1 MTSRSLFFK
10 YMKEN
15 TKQRIWSLALAL
27 LLCFFVFPVA
37 TALNISTIFRPENLN
52 SSGLPAE
59 LALAQAQQDF
69 TREMLRVYSMKGGA
83 LAFMLT
89 LAAVVLAA
97 SGFAYLHSKKTDFY
111 HSLPI
116 RREMLYAVT
125 CLNGFLYMAV
135 AYIGFLTIAAV
146 MIRVKGVPF
155 DWGSLYLASVEHL
168 CFFALVYMTAILAML
183 LTGNLVVGLL
193 GTGVLFSWG
202 PVICMTVSA
211 YFSEYFTTF
220 YGDDSFLLALSE
232 RTSPVAWYVEACM
245 SEHPGRMALWAML
258 AAAVLFL
265 LGMFLYRRRPSEAAG
280 HAMAFKV
287 TEPIIR
293 FLIVVPSSLLLG
305 AMFHSMMYEDGWTV
319 FGLVCGLLL
328 VSCIIEII
336 YHFDFK
342 SLFAHKRQLLVSAVF
357 VGVVFVIFRFDLFG
371 YDRYLPATEKLASGG
386 IYCDLLDPEA
396 TSQYHSTVE
405 YGEGWYGVSFDAMPS
420 STLAGQM
427 QISDDQGLELLHTI
441 AAQGVHDAAQ
451 ARDRFLRGGGRSYDL
466 EDGDESFQNVTIAWH
481 LRNGRTVYRSYL
493 VNVSGV
499 RTALEAVYD
508 LDAYKTAMYPVL
520 SLTADDVAGINYK
533 EEDECSHVKLS
544 GADVKAALTAGD
556 SAGSEKEAG
565 SSVTDAAGDDIGPGG
580 SADSMKAAL
589 LAAYQEE
596 LKALTSETRA
606 QEMPIAE
613 IQFKTNENQALIQ
626 KLRDEGGNYTLFNHY
641 YYYPIY
647 PSFTKTIALLRACGT
662 EVGGMVTP
670 EKTASITLSYQGV
683 AVSEEEMAPADTA
696 LGQHQ
701 RKYLSDD
708 RRAMLTVTDPEQIQE
723 ILAASASHSAVSLNP
738 LMETDSGMEIIV
750 DMKQSDAKYGVNV
763 DQLKSG
769 DAAAGV
775 DEDQLKD
782 GDAATGTNADAFE
795 DEADDD
801 LNAFDD
807 DAVPTYSEDADDD
820 AYDDDDMLD
829 DNDLYDPEEDE
840 EVEDGD
846 HGSFIRNFYYG
857 QIPQFVVDEFGLT
870 PEIMEKN
877 KA

>member
-27 LLCFFVFPVA
+27 LLCFFVFPVT
-37 TALNISTIFRPENLN
+37 TALNISTTFRPENLN

-69 TREMLRVYSMKGGA
+69 TREMLRIYSMKGGA

-89 LAAVVLAA
+89 MAAVVLAA
-97 SGFAYLHSKKTDFY
+97 SGFAYLHSKKKTDFY

-146 MIRVKGVPF
+146 MIRAKGVPF

-168 CFFALVYMTAILAML
+168 CFFALVYMTAIMAML

-202 PVICMTVSA
+202 PVICMTISA

-245 SEHPGRMALWAML
+245 SSQPGRMALGAL
-258 AAAVLFL
+258 IVAAVLFV
-265 LGMFLYRRRPSEAAG
+265 LGMLLYRRRPSEAAG
-280 HAMAFKV
+280 HAMAFPI

-328 VSCIIEII
+328 MSCIIEII
-336 YHFDFK
+336 YHFDFR

-357 VGVVFVIFRFDLFG
+357 VGVVFAIFRFDLFG

-405 YGEGWYGVSFDAMPS
+405 YTEGWYGVTFDAMPS

-441 AAQGVHDAAQ
+441 AAQGVHDAAE
-451 ARDRFLRGGGRSYDL
+451 ARDRFLRGHGRSY
-466 EDGDESFQNVTIAWH
+466 EVEEGDAAFHNVTIAWH
-481 LRNGRTVYRSYL
+481 LRNGRTVYRSYR

-499 RTALEAVYD
+499 RAALEAVYD

-533 EEDECSHVKLS
+533 EEDECSHVKLA
-544 GADVKAALTAGD
+544 GADT
-556 SAGSEKEAG
+556 
-565 SSVTDAAGDDIGPGG
+565 
-580 SADSMKAAL
+580 KAAL

-596 LKALTSETRA
+596 LKALSSKTRTC
-606 QEMPIAE
+606 EMPIAE

-647 PSFTKTIALLRACGT
+647 RSFTKTIALLRACGI
-662 EVGGMVTP
+662 EVGGVVTP

-683 AVSEEEMAPADTA
+683 AVSEDEMAAADTA
-696 LGQHQ
+696 LGQRQ

-708 RRAMLTVTDPEQIQE
+708 RRAMLTVTDPEQIRE
-723 ILAASASHSAVSLNP
+723 ILAASASHSVVSLNP
-738 LMETDSGMEIIV
+738 LMNTDDSMEICV
-750 DMKQSDAKYGVNV
+750 DMKRSDTKFAVNV
-763 DQLKSG
+763 GQLKSS
-769 DAAAGV
+769 
-775 DEDQLKD
+775 
-782 GDAATGTNADAFE
+782 DAATDTDADALE
-795 DEADDD
+795 TADDD
-801 LNAFDD
+801 DLDTFDD
-807 DAVPTYSEDADDD
+807 GAVPTFREDADDD
-820 AYDDDDMLD
+820 AFDDEDMFDDDDAY
-829 DNDLYDPEEDE
+829 DLEEDE
-840 EVEDGD
+840 EVEAED
-846 HGSFIRNFYYG
+846 HGSFVRNFYYG
-857 QIPQFVVDEFGLT
+857 QIPQFVIDEFGLT
-870 PEIMEKN
+870 PDIMEKN
-877 KA
+877 KV

>member
-15 TKQRIWSLALAL
+15 TKQRIWNLALVL
-27 LLCFFVFPVA
+27 LLCFFAFPVT
-37 TALNISTIFRPENLN
+37 TALWSSTAFRPENLN
-52 SSGLPAE
+52 SSLPAD
-59 LALAQAQQDF
+59 LARTQAQRDF
-69 TREMLRVYSMKGGA
+69 TRDMLRMYSMKGGA

-89 LAAVVLAA
+89 IAAVVLAA
-97 SGFAYLHSKKTDFY
+97 SGFAYLHSKKKTDFY

-135 AYIGFLTIAAV
+135 AYLGFLTIAAV

-168 CFFALVYMTAILAML
+168 CFFALVYMTAILSML

-202 PVICMTVSA
+202 PVICMTISA

-232 RTSPVAWYVEACM
+232 RTSPVAWYVKACM
-245 SEHPGRMALWAML
+245 SSQPGRMALWAML

-265 LGMFLYRRRPSEAAG
+265 LGMLLYRRRPSEAAG
-280 HAMAFKV
+280 HAMAFPI

-293 FLIVVPSSLLLG
+293 FLIAVPSSLLLG

-357 VGVVFVIFRFDLFG
+357 VGVVFAIFRFDLFG

-386 IYCDLLDPEA
+386 IYCDLLDPDA

-405 YGEGWYGVSFDAMPS
+405 YTEGWYGVTFDAMPS
-420 STLAGQM
+420 STLADEM
-427 QISDDQGLELLHTI
+427 QISDDQELELLHTI

-451 ARDRFLRGGGRSYDL
+451 ARDRFLRGHGRSYDL
-466 EDGDESFQNVTIAWH
+466 EEGDEAFHNVTIAWH
-481 LRNGRTVYRSYL
+481 LRNGRTVYRSYR

-499 RTALEAVYD
+499 RAALESVYD

-520 SLTADDVAGINYK
+520 SLSADDVAGINYK

-544 GADVKAALTAGD
+544 GADVKAAL
-556 SAGSEKEAG
+556 
-565 SSVTDAAGDDIGPGG
+565 
-580 SADSMKAAL
+580 

-606 QEMPIAE
+606 HEMPIAE
-613 IQFKTNENQALIQ
+613 IQFKTNEQQALIQ

-647 PSFTKTIALLRACGT
+647 PSFTKTIALLRACGV
-662 EVGGMVTP
+662 EVGGTVTP

-683 AVSEEEMAPADTA
+683 AVSEEEMAPADTE
-696 LGQHQ
+696 LGQRQ

-708 RRAMLTVTDPEQIQE
+708 SRAMLTVTDPEQIRE
-723 ILAASASHSAVSLNP
+723 ILAASASHSVVSQNP
-738 LMETDSGMEIIV
+738 LMNTDDGMEICV
-750 DMKQSDAKYGVNV
+750 DMKRSDTKFAVNV
-763 DQLKSG
+763 GQLKSS
-769 DAAAGV
+769 DV
-775 DEDQLKD
+775 
-782 GDAATGTNADAFE
+782 ATDTDADALE
-795 DEADDD
+795 TADDD
-801 LNAFDD
+801 DLDTLDD
-807 DAVPTYSEDADDD
+807 GAVPMFSEDADDD
-820 AYDDDDMLD
+820 AFDDEDMLD
-829 DNDLYDPEEDE
+829 DDDAYDLEEDE
-840 EVEDGD
+840 EVEAED
-846 HGSFIRNFYYG
+846 HGSFVRNFYYG
-857 QIPQFVVDEFGLT
+857 QIPQFVIDEFGLT
-870 PEIMEKN
+870 PDIMEKN
-877 KA
+877 KV

>member
-15 TKQRIWSLALAL
+15 TKQRIWNLALVL
-27 LLCFFVFPVA
+27 LLCFFAFPVT
-37 TALNISTIFRPENLN
+37 TALWSSTAFRPENLN
-52 SSGLPAE
+52 SSLPAD
-59 LALAQAQQDF
+59 LALAQAQRDF
-69 TREMLRVYSMKGGA
+69 TRDMLRMYSMKGGA

-89 LAAVVLAA
+89 IAAVVLAA
-97 SGFAYLHSKKTDFY
+97 SGFAYLHSKKKTDFY

-135 AYIGFLTIAAV
+135 AYLGFLTIAAV

-168 CFFALVYMTAILAML
+168 CFFALVYMTAILSML

-202 PVICMTVSA
+202 PVICMTISA

-232 RTSPVAWYVEACM
+232 RTSPVAWYVKACM
-245 SEHPGRMALWAML
+245 SSQPGRMALWAIL

-265 LGMFLYRRRPSEAAG
+265 LGMLLYRRRPSEAAG
-280 HAMAFKV
+280 HAMAFPI

-293 FLIVVPSSLLLG
+293 FLIAVPSSLLLG

-357 VGVVFVIFRFDLFG
+357 VGVVFAIFRFDLFG

-386 IYCDLLDPEA
+386 IYCDLLDPDA

-405 YGEGWYGVSFDAMPS
+405 YTEGWYGVTFDAMPS
-420 STLAGQM
+420 STLADEM

-466 EDGDESFQNVTIAWH
+466 EEGDEAFRNVTIAWH
-481 LRNGRTVYRSYL
+481 LRNGRTVYRSYR

-499 RTALEAVYD
+499 RAALESVYD

-520 SLTADDVAGINYK
+520 SLSADDVAGINYK
-533 EEDECSHVKLS
+533 EEDECSHVKLA
-544 GADVKAALTAGD
+544 GADV
-556 SAGSEKEAG
+556 
-565 SSVTDAAGDDIGPGG
+565 
-580 SADSMKAAL
+580 KAAL

-606 QEMPIAE
+606 HEMPIAE
-613 IQFKTNENQALIQ
+613 IQFKTNEQQALIQ
-626 KLRDEGGNYTLFNHY
+626 KLRDEGGNYTLFNYY

-647 PSFTKTIALLRACGT
+647 PSFTKTIALLRACGV

-683 AVSEEEMAPADTA
+683 AVSEEEMAPADTE
-696 LGQHQ
+696 LGQRQ

-708 RRAMLTVTDPEQIQE
+708 SRAMLTVTDPEQIRE
-723 ILAASASHSAVSLNP
+723 ILAASASHSVVSLNP
-738 LMETDSGMEIIV
+738 LTETDCGMEIVV
-750 DMKQSDAKYGVNV
+750 DMKRSDTKFTVNV
-763 DQLKSG
+763 GQLRSS
-769 DAAAGV
+769 DV
-775 DEDQLKD
+775 
-782 GDAATGTNADAFE
+782 ATGTDVDAFE
-795 DEADDD
+795 TADDGD
-801 LNAFDD
+801 LDTFDD
-807 DAVPTYSEDADDD
+807 ED
-820 AYDDDDMLD
+820 AYDL
-829 DNDLYDPEEDE
+829 EEDE
-840 EVEDGD
+840 EVEEEDR
-846 HGSFIRNFYYG
+846 GSFVRNFYYG
-857 QIPQFVVDEFGLT
+857 QIPQFVIDEFGLT
-870 PEIMEKN
+870 PDIMEKN
-877 KA
+877 KV

>member
-15 TKQRIWSLALAL
+15 TKQRIWNLALVL
-27 LLCFFVFPVA
+27 LLCFFAFPVT
-37 TALNISTIFRPENLN
+37 TALWSSTAFRPENLN
-52 SSGLPAE
+52 SSLPAD
-59 LALAQAQQDF
+59 LARTQAQRDF
-69 TREMLRVYSMKGGA
+69 TRDMLRMYSMKGGA

-89 LAAVVLAA
+89 IAAVVLAA
-97 SGFAYLHSKKTDFY
+97 SGFAYLHSKKKTDFY

-135 AYIGFLTIAAV
+135 AYLGFLTIAAV

-168 CFFALVYMTAILAML
+168 CFFALVYMTAILSML

-202 PVICMTVSA
+202 PVICMTISA

-220 YGDDSFLLALSE
+220 SGDDSFLLALSE
-232 RTSPVAWYVEACM
+232 RTSPVAWYVKACM
-245 SEHPGRMALWAML
+245 SSQPGRMALWAML

-265 LGMFLYRRRPSEAAG
+265 LGMLLYRRRPSEAAG
-280 HAMAFKV
+280 HAMAFPI

-293 FLIVVPSSLLLG
+293 FLIAVPSSLLLG

-357 VGVVFVIFRFDLFG
+357 VGVVFAIFRFDLFG

-386 IYCDLLDPEA
+386 IYCDLLDPDA

-405 YGEGWYGVSFDAMPS
+405 YTEGWYGVTFDAMPS
-420 STLAGQM
+420 STLADEM
-427 QISDDQGLELLHTI
+427 QISDDQELELLHTI

-451 ARDRFLRGGGRSYDL
+451 ARDRFLRGHGRSYDL
-466 EDGDESFQNVTIAWH
+466 EEGDEAFHNVTIAWH
-481 LRNGRTVYRSYL
+481 LRNGRTVYRSYR

-499 RTALEAVYD
+499 RAALESVYD

-520 SLTADDVAGINYK
+520 SLSADDVAGINYK
-533 EEDECSHVKLS
+533 EEDECSHVKLA
-544 GADVKAALTAGD
+544 GADV
-556 SAGSEKEAG
+556 
-565 SSVTDAAGDDIGPGG
+565 
-580 SADSMKAAL
+580 KAAL

-606 QEMPIAE
+606 HEMPIAE
-613 IQFKTNENQALIQ
+613 IQFKTNEQQALIQ

-647 PSFTKTIALLRACGT
+647 PSFTKTIALLRACGV
-662 EVGGMVTP
+662 EVGGTVTP

-683 AVSEEEMAPADTA
+683 AVSEEEMAPADTE
-696 LGQHQ
+696 LGQRQ

-708 RRAMLTVTDPEQIQE
+708 SRAMLTVTDPEQIRE
-723 ILAASASHSAVSLNP
+723 ILAASASHSVVSQNP
-738 LMETDSGMEIIV
+738 LMNTDDGMEICV
-750 DMKQSDAKYGVNV
+750 DMKRSDTKFAVNV
-763 DQLKSG
+763 GQLKSS
-769 DAAAGV
+769 DV
-775 DEDQLKD
+775 
-782 GDAATGTNADAFE
+782 ATDTDADALE
-795 DEADDD
+795 TADDD
-801 LNAFDD
+801 DLDTLDD
-807 DAVPTYSEDADDD
+807 GAVPMFSEDADDD
-820 AYDDDDMLD
+820 AFDDEDMLD
-829 DNDLYDPEEDE
+829 DDDAYDLEEDE
-840 EVEDGD
+840 EVEAED
-846 HGSFIRNFYYG
+846 HGSFVRNFYYG
-857 QIPQFVVDEFGLT
+857 QIPQFVIDEFGLT
-870 PEIMEKN
+870 PDIMEKN
-877 KA
+877 KV

>member
-15 TKQRIWSLALAL
+15 TKQRIWNLALVL
-27 LLCFFVFPVA
+27 LLCFFAFPVT
-37 TALNISTIFRPENLN
+37 TALWSSTAFRPENLN
-52 SSGLPAE
+52 SSLPAD
-59 LALAQAQQDF
+59 LARTQAQRDF
-69 TREMLRVYSMKGGA
+69 TRDMLRMYSMKGGA

-89 LAAVVLAA
+89 IAAVVLAA
-97 SGFAYLHSKKTDFY
+97 SGFAYLHSKKKTDFY

-135 AYIGFLTIAAV
+135 AYLGFLTIAAV

-168 CFFALVYMTAILAML
+168 CFFALVYMTAILSML

-202 PVICMTVSA
+202 PVICMTISA

-232 RTSPVAWYVEACM
+232 RTSPVAWYVKACM
-245 SEHPGRMALWAML
+245 SSQPGRMALWAML

-265 LGMFLYRRRPSEAAG
+265 LGMLLYRRRPSEAAG
-280 HAMAFKV
+280 HAMAFPI

-293 FLIVVPSSLLLG
+293 FLIAVPSSLLLG

-357 VGVVFVIFRFDLFG
+357 VGVVFAIFRFDLFG

-386 IYCDLLDPEA
+386 IYSDLLDPDA

-405 YGEGWYGVSFDAMPS
+405 YTEGWYGVTFDAMPS
-420 STLAGQM
+420 STLADEM
-427 QISDDQGLELLHTI
+427 QISDDQELELLHTI

-451 ARDRFLRGGGRSYDL
+451 ARDRFLRGHGRSYDL
-466 EDGDESFQNVTIAWH
+466 EEGDEAFHNVTIAWH
-481 LRNGRTVYRSYL
+481 LRNGRTVYRSYR

-499 RTALEAVYD
+499 RAALESVYD

-520 SLTADDVAGINYK
+520 SLSADDVAGINYK
-533 EEDECSHVKLS
+533 EEDECSHVKLA
-544 GADVKAALTAGD
+544 GADV
-556 SAGSEKEAG
+556 
-565 SSVTDAAGDDIGPGG
+565 
-580 SADSMKAAL
+580 KAAL

-606 QEMPIAE
+606 HEMPIAE
-613 IQFKTNENQALIQ
+613 IQFKTNEQQAFIQ

-647 PSFTKTIALLRACGT
+647 PSFTKTIALLRACGV
-662 EVGGMVTP
+662 EVGGTVTP

-683 AVSEEEMAPADTA
+683 AVSEEEMAPADTE
-696 LGQHQ
+696 LGQRQ

-708 RRAMLTVTDPEQIQE
+708 SRAMLTVTDPEQIRE
-723 ILAASASHSAVSLNP
+723 ILAASASHSVVSQNP
-738 LMETDSGMEIIV
+738 LMNTDDGMEICV
-750 DMKQSDAKYGVNV
+750 DMKRSDTKFAVNV
-763 DQLKSG
+763 GQLKSS
-769 DAAAGV
+769 DV
-775 DEDQLKD
+775 
-782 GDAATGTNADAFE
+782 ATDTDADALE
-795 DEADDD
+795 TADDD
-801 LNAFDD
+801 DLDTLDD
-807 DAVPTYSEDADDD
+807 GAVPMFSEDADDD
-820 AYDDDDMLD
+820 AFDDEDMLD
-829 DNDLYDPEEDE
+829 DDDAYDLEEDE
-840 EVEDGD
+840 EVEAED
-846 HGSFIRNFYYG
+846 HGSFVRNFYYG
-857 QIPQFVVDEFGLT
+857 QIPQFVIDEFGLT
-870 PEIMEKN
+870 PDIMEKN
-877 KA
+877 KV

>member
-15 TKQRIWSLALAL
+15 TKQRIWNLALVL
-27 LLCFFVFPVA
+27 LLCFFTFPVT
-37 TALNISTIFRPENLN
+37 TALWSSTAFRPENLN
-52 SSGLPAE
+52 SSLPAD
-59 LALAQAQQDF
+59 LALAQAQRDF
-69 TREMLRVYSMKGGA
+69 TRDMLRMYSMKGGA

-89 LAAVVLAA
+89 IAAVVLAA
-97 SGFAYLHSKKTDFY
+97 SGFAYLHSKKKTDFY

-125 CLNGFLYMAV
+125 CLNGFLYMTV
-135 AYIGFLTIAAV
+135 AYLGFLTIAAV

-168 CFFALVYMTAILAML
+168 CFFALVYMTAILSML

-202 PVICMTVSA
+202 PVICMTISA
-211 YFSEYFTTF
+211 YFLEYFTTF

-232 RTSPVAWYVEACM
+232 RTSPVAWYVKACM
-245 SEHPGRMALWAML
+245 SSQPGRMALWAML

-265 LGMFLYRRRPSEAAG
+265 LGMLLYRRRPSEAAG
-280 HAMAFKV
+280 HAMAFPI

-293 FLIVVPSSLLLG
+293 FLIAVPSSLLLG
-305 AMFHSMMYEDGWTV
+305 AMFHLVMCEDGWTV

-357 VGVVFVIFRFDLFG
+357 VGVVFAIFRFDLFG

-386 IYCDLLDPEA
+386 IYCDLLDPDA

-405 YGEGWYGVSFDAMPS
+405 YTEGWYGVNFDAMPS
-420 STLAGQM
+420 STLADQM

-441 AAQGVHDAAQ
+441 AAQGVHDAVQ
-451 ARDRFLRGGGRSYDL
+451 ARDRFLRGGGRSYDVE
-466 EDGDESFQNVTIAWH
+466 EDDAAFHNVTIAWH
-481 LRNGRTVYRSYL
+481 LRNGRTVYRSYR

-499 RTALEAVYD
+499 RAALEAVYD

-544 GADVKAALTAGD
+544 GADMAGD
-556 SAGSEKEAG
+556 STGLEKKAG
-565 SSVTDAAGDDIGPGG
+565 SSATDAADDSIGLSGG
-580 SADSMKAAL
+580 ADSMKAAL

-596 LKALTSETRA
+596 LQALTSETRA
-606 QEMPIAE
+606 REMPIAE

-647 PSFTKTIALLRACGT
+647 PSFTKTIALLRACGI

-683 AVSEEEMAPADTA
+683 SVSEEEMAPADTE
-696 LGQHQ
+696 LGQRQ

-708 RRAMLTVTDPEQIQE
+708 RRAMLTVTDPEQIRE
-723 ILAASASHSAVSLNP
+723 ILAASASRSIVSLNP
-738 LMETDSGMEIIV
+738 LMNTDDGMEICV
-750 DMKQSDAKYGVNV
+750 DMKRSDTKFAVNV
-763 DQLKSG
+763 GQLKSS
-769 DAAAGV
+769 
-775 DEDQLKD
+775 
-782 GDAATGTNADAFE
+782 DAATDTDADALE
-795 DEADDD
+795 TADDD
-801 LNAFDD
+801 DLDTFDDGAVSTYSDDDQDDDAFDD
-807 DAVPTYSEDADDD
+807 DMF
-820 AYDDDDMLD
+820 DDDD
-829 DNDLYDPEEDE
+829 LYDSEEDE
-840 EVEDGD
+840 EIEAEDR
-846 HGSFIRNFYYG
+846 GSFSRNFYYG
-857 QIPQFVVDEFGLT
+857 QIPQFVIDEFGLT
-870 PEIMEKN
+870 PDIMEKN
-877 KA
+877 KV

>member
-15 TKQRIWSLALAL
+15 TKQRIWNLALVL
-27 LLCFFVFPVA
+27 LLCFFAFPVM
-37 TALNISTIFRPENLN
+37 TALWSSTAFRPENLN
-52 SSGLPAE
+52 SSLPAD
-59 LALAQAQQDF
+59 LALAQAQRDF
-69 TREMLRVYSMKGGA
+69 TRDMLRMYSMKGGA

-89 LAAVVLAA
+89 IAAVVLAA
-97 SGFAYLHSKKTDFY
+97 SGFAYLHSKKKTDFY

-135 AYIGFLTIAAV
+135 AYLGFLTIAAV

-202 PVICMTVSA
+202 PVICMTISA

-245 SEHPGRMALWAML
+245 TDRPGRMALGAL
-258 AAAVLFL
+258 LVAAVLFV
-265 LGMFLYRRRPSEAAG
+265 LGMLLYRRRPSEAAG
-280 HAMAFKV
+280 HAMAFEV
-287 TEPIIR
+287 TEPVIR
-293 FLIVVPSSLLLG
+293 FLIAVPSSLLLG

-319 FGLVCGLLL
+319 FGLICGLLL

-342 SLFAHKRQLLVSAVF
+342 SLFAHTRQLLVSAVF
-357 VGVVFVIFRFDLFG
+357 VGVVFAVFRFDLFG
-371 YDRYLPATEKLASGG
+371 YDRYLPATEKLVSGG

-396 TSQYHSTVE
+396 TSQYHATAD
-405 YGEGWYGVSFDAMPS
+405 YTEGWYGVTFAAAPS
-420 STLAGQM
+420 SALADAM

-451 ARDRFLRGGGRSYDL
+451 ARDRFLRGGGRSYDV
-466 EDGDESFQNVTIAWH
+466 EAGDEAFHNVTIAWH
-481 LRNGRTVYRSYL
+481 LQNGRTVYRSYL

-499 RTALEAVYD
+499 KTALEAVYD

-533 EEDECSHVKLS
+533 EENECSHVKLS
-544 GADVKAALTAGD
+544 GAD
-556 SAGSEKEAG
+556 
-565 SSVTDAAGDDIGPGG
+565 
-580 SADSMKAAL
+580 MKAAL
-589 LAAYQEE
+589 LTAYQEE
-596 LKALTSETRA
+596 LKALTSETREH
-606 QEMPIAE
+606 EMPIAQ

-647 PSFTKTIALLRACGT
+647 PSFTKTIALLQACGI

-670 EKTASITLSYQGV
+670 EKAATITLSYQGV
-683 AVSEEEMAPADTA
+683 AVSEDEMAPADTA
-696 LGQHQ
+696 LGQRQ
-701 RKYLSDD
+701 RKYLSAD
-708 RRAMLTVTDPEQIQE
+708 RRAMLTVTDPAQIQE
-723 ILAASASHSAVSLNP
+723 ILAASASHSVVSLNP
-738 LMETDSGMEIIV
+738 LMESDCGMEIIV
-750 DMKQSDAKYGVNV
+750 DLKKSDVKHGVNV
-763 DQLKSG
+763 DQLMDS
-769 DAAAGV
+769 A
-775 DEDQLKD
+775 
-782 GDAATGTNADAFE
+782 AATGMEAEAWE
-795 DEADDD
+795 DADDED
-801 LNAFDD
+801 LTAYDDGVVPTYSDDDDAFDD
-807 DAVPTYSEDADDD
+807 DDV
-820 AYDDDDMLD
+820 YDL
-829 DNDLYDPEEDE
+829 EEDDE
-840 EVEDGD
+840 EIDD
-846 HGSFIRNFYYG
+846 HGSFLRNFYYG

-870 PEIMEKN
+870 PDIMEKN

>member
-15 TKQRIWSLALAL
+15 TKQRIWNLALVL
-27 LLCFFVFPVA
+27 LLCFFAFPVT
-37 TALNISTIFRPENLN
+37 TALWSSTAFRPENLN
-52 SSGLPAE
+52 SSLPAD
-59 LALAQAQQDF
+59 LARTQAQRDF
-69 TREMLRVYSMKGGA
+69 TRDMLRMYSMKGGA

-89 LAAVVLAA
+89 IAAVVLAA
-97 SGFAYLHSKKTDFY
+97 SGFAYLHSKKKTDFY

-135 AYIGFLTIAAV
+135 AYLGFLTIAAV

-168 CFFALVYMTAILAML
+168 CFFALVYMTAILSML

-202 PVICMTVSA
+202 PVICMTISA

-232 RTSPVAWYVEACM
+232 RTSPVAWYVKACM
-245 SEHPGRMALWAML
+245 SSQPGRMALWAML

-265 LGMFLYRRRPSEAAG
+265 LGMLLYRRRPSEAAG
-280 HAMAFKV
+280 HAMAFPI

-293 FLIVVPSSLLLG
+293 FLIAVPSSLLLG

-357 VGVVFVIFRFDLFG
+357 VGVVFAIFRFDLFG

-386 IYCDLLDPEA
+386 IYSDLLDPDA

-405 YGEGWYGVSFDAMPS
+405 YTEGWYGVTFDAMPS
-420 STLAGQM
+420 STLADEM

-451 ARDRFLRGGGRSYDL
+451 ARDRFLRGGGRSNDV
-466 EDGDESFQNVTIAWH
+466 EEGDEAFRNVTIAWH
-481 LRNGRTVYRSYL
+481 LRNGRTVYRSYR

-499 RTALEAVYD
+499 RAALESVYD

-520 SLTADDVAGINYK
+520 SLSADDVAGINYK
-533 EEDECSHVKLS
+533 EEDECSHVKLA
-544 GADVKAALTAGD
+544 GADV
-556 SAGSEKEAG
+556 
-565 SSVTDAAGDDIGPGG
+565 
-580 SADSMKAAL
+580 KAAL

-606 QEMPIAE
+606 HEMPIAE
-613 IQFKTNENQALIQ
+613 IQFKTNEQQALIQ

-647 PSFTKTIALLRACGT
+647 PSFTKTIALLRACGV

-683 AVSEEEMAPADTA
+683 AVSEEEMAPADTE
-696 LGQHQ
+696 LGQRQ

-708 RRAMLTVTDPEQIQE
+708 SRAMLTVTDPEQIRE
-723 ILAASASHSAVSLNP
+723 ILAASASHSVVSLNP
-738 LMETDSGMEIIV
+738 LTETDCGMEIVV
-750 DMKQSDAKYGVNV
+750 DMKRSDTKFTVNV
-763 DQLKSG
+763 NQLRSS
-769 DAAAGV
+769 
-775 DEDQLKD
+775 
-782 GDAATGTNADAFE
+782 DAATGTDADQLRSSDAATDTDADAFE
-795 DEADDD
+795 TADDD
-801 LNAFDD
+801 DLDTLDD
-807 DAVPTYSEDADDD
+807 ED
-820 AYDDDDMLD
+820 AYDL
-829 DNDLYDPEEDE
+829 EEDE
-840 EVEDGD
+840 EVEEEDR
-846 HGSFIRNFYYG
+846 GSFVRNFYYG
-857 QIPQFVVDEFGLT
+857 QIPQFVIDEFGLT
-870 PEIMEKN
+870 PDIMEKN
-877 KA
+877 KV

>member
-15 TKQRIWSLALAL
+15 TKQRIWNLALVL
-27 LLCFFVFPVA
+27 LLCFFAFPVT
-37 TALNISTIFRPENLN
+37 TALWSSTAFRPENLN
-52 SSGLPAE
+52 SSLPAD
-59 LALAQAQQDF
+59 LARTQAQRDF
-69 TREMLRVYSMKGGA
+69 TRDMLRIYSMKGGA

-89 LAAVVLAA
+89 IAAVVLAA
-97 SGFAYLHSKKTDFY
+97 SGFAYLHSKKKTDFY

-135 AYIGFLTIAAV
+135 AYLGFLTIAAV

-168 CFFALVYMTAILAML
+168 CFFALVYMTAILSML

-202 PVICMTVSA
+202 PVICMTISA

-232 RTSPVAWYVEACM
+232 RTSPVAWYVKACM
-245 SEHPGRMALWAML
+245 SSQPGRMALWAML

-265 LGMFLYRRRPSEAAG
+265 LGMLLYRRRPSEAAG
-280 HAMAFKV
+280 HAMAFPI

-293 FLIVVPSSLLLG
+293 FLIAVPSSLLLG

-357 VGVVFVIFRFDLFG
+357 VGVVFAIFRFDLFG

-386 IYCDLLDPEA
+386 IYCDLLDPDA

-405 YGEGWYGVSFDAMPS
+405 YTEGWYGVTFDAMPS
-420 STLAGQM
+420 STLADEM

-441 AAQGVHDAAQ
+441 AAQGVHDAAED
-451 ARDRFLRGGGRSYDL
+451 RDRFLRGHGRSYDV
-466 EDGDESFQNVTIAWH
+466 EEGDEAFHNVTIAWH
-481 LRNGRTVYRSYL
+481 LRNGRTVYRSYR

-499 RTALEAVYD
+499 KTALEAVYD

-544 GADVKAALTAGD
+544 GADT
-556 SAGSEKEAG
+556 
-565 SSVTDAAGDDIGPGG
+565 
-580 SADSMKAAL
+580 KAAL

-606 QEMPIAE
+606 HEMPIAE
-613 IQFKTNENQALIQ
+613 IQFKTNEQQVLIQ

-647 PSFTKTIALLRACGT
+647 PSFTKTIAILRACGV
-662 EVGGMVTP
+662 EVGGTVTP

-683 AVSEEEMAPADTA
+683 SVSEDEMAPADTE
-696 LGQHQ
+696 LGQRQ

-708 RRAMLTVTDPEQIQE
+708 SRAMLTVTDPEQIRE
-723 ILAASASHSAVSLNP
+723 ILAASTSHSIVSLNP
-738 LMETDSGMEIIV
+738 LMNTDDGMEICV
-750 DMKQSDAKYGVNV
+750 DMKRSDTKFTVNV
-763 DQLKSG
+763 GQLRIS
-769 DAAAGV
+769 DV
-775 DEDQLKD
+775 
-782 GDAATGTNADAFE
+782 ATGTDADAFE
-795 DEADDD
+795 TADDGD
-801 LNAFDD
+801 LDTFDD
-807 DAVPTYSEDADDD
+807 ED
-820 AYDDDDMLD
+820 AYDL
-829 DNDLYDPEEDE
+829 EEDE
-840 EVEDGD
+840 EVEEEDR
-846 HGSFIRNFYYG
+846 GSFVRNFYYG
-857 QIPQFVVDEFGLT
+857 QIPQFVIDEFGLT
-870 PEIMEKN
+870 PDIMEKN
-877 KA
+877 KV

>member
-1 MTSRSLFFK
+1 MTSKSLFFK

-97 SGFAYLHSKKTDFY
+97 SGFAYLHSKKKTDFY

-146 MIRVKGVPF
+146 MIRAKGVPF

-168 CFFALVYMTAILAML
+168 CFFALVYMTAIMAML

-202 PVICMTVSA
+202 PVICMTISA

-245 SEHPGRMALWAML
+245 SSQPGRMALGALIM
-258 AAAVLFL
+258 AAVLFV
-265 LGMFLYRRRPSEAAG
+265 LGMLLYRRRPSEAAG
-280 HAMAFKV
+280 HAMAFPI

-336 YHFDFK
+336 YHFDFR

-357 VGVVFVIFRFDLFG
+357 VGVVFAIFRFDLFG

-405 YGEGWYGVSFDAMPS
+405 YTEGWYGVTFDAMPS

-441 AAQGVHDAAQ
+441 AAQGVHDAAE
-451 ARDRFLRGGGRSYDL
+451 ARDRFLRGHGRYY
-466 EDGDESFQNVTIAWH
+466 EVEEGDTAFHNVTIAWH

-493 VNVSGV
+493 VNVSDV

-533 EEDECSHVKLS
+533 EEDECSHVKLA
-544 GADVKAALTAGD
+544 GADT
-556 SAGSEKEAG
+556 
-565 SSVTDAAGDDIGPGG
+565 
-580 SADSMKAAL
+580 KAAL

-596 LKALTSETRA
+596 LKALSSETRTR
-606 QEMPIAE
+606 EMPIAE

-647 PSFTKTIALLRACGT
+647 PSFTKTIALLRACGI

-696 LGQHQ
+696 LGQRQ

-723 ILAASASHSAVSLNP
+723 ILAASTSCSVTSLNP
-738 LMETDSGMEIIV
+738 LMETDGGMGIDV
-750 DMKQSDAKYGVNV
+750 DMKQSDTKFGVNV
-763 DQLKSG
+763 DQLKSS
-769 DAAAGV
+769 DVAAGTEV
-775 DEDQLKD
+775 
-782 GDAATGTNADAFE
+782 DAFE
-795 DEADDD
+795 DAADDD

-807 DAVPTYSEDADDD
+807 GAMPTFGDDDADDD
-820 AYDDDDMLD
+820 AFDDDDMFGD
-829 DNDLYDPEEDE
+829 DDLYDSEEDE
-840 EVEDGD
+840 EIEDDD
-846 HGSFIRNFYYG
+846 HGSFSRRFYYG

-877 KA
+877 KS

>member
-10 YMKEN
+10 YMREN
-15 TKQRIWSLALAL
+15 TKQRIWSVALTML
-27 LLCFFVFPVA
+27 ICFFAFPVT
-37 TALNISTIFRPENLN
+37 TALGISMAFRPENLN
-52 SSGLPAE
+52 SSLPAD
-59 LALAQAQQDF
+59 LALAQAQRDF
-69 TREMLRVYSMKGGA
+69 TRDMLRMYSMKGGA

-89 LAAVVLAA
+89 IAAVVLAV
-97 SGFAYLHSKKTDFY
+97 SGFAYLHSKKKTDFY

-116 RREMLYAVT
+116 RREMLYAAT

-135 AYIGFLTIAAV
+135 TYLGFLTIAAV
-146 MIRVKGVPF
+146 MIRVKGVAF

-168 CFFALVYMTAILAML
+168 CFFALVYMTTILSML

-202 PVICMTVSA
+202 PVICMTISA
-211 YFSEYFTTF
+211 YFSEYFSTS

-232 RTSPVAWYVEACM
+232 RTSPVAWYVKACM
-245 SEHPGRMALWAML
+245 TEHPGRMALGAL
-258 AAAVLFL
+258 IVAAVLFV
-265 LGMFLYRRRPSEAAG
+265 LGMLLYRRRPSEAAG
-280 HAMAFKV
+280 HAMAFPV

-305 AMFHSMMYEDGWTV
+305 EMFHSMMYEDGWTV

-336 YHFDFK
+336 YHFDFR

-357 VGVVFVIFRFDLFG
+357 VGLVFAVFRFDLFG

-386 IYCDLLDPEA
+386 IYCDLLDPDA

-405 YGEGWYGVSFDAMPS
+405 YTEGWYGVNFDAMPS
-420 STLAGQM
+420 STLADEM

-451 ARDRFLRGGGRSYDL
+451 ARDRFLQGGARSYEGE
-466 EDGDESFQNVTIAWH
+466 EDDAAFRNVTIAWH
-481 LRNGRTVYRSYL
+481 LRNGRTVYRRYR

-499 RTALEAVYD
+499 RAALEAVYD

-544 GADVKAALTAGD
+544 GADVKATIAAGT
-556 SAGSEKEAG
+556 STGLEKKDG
-565 SSVTDAAGDDIGPGG
+565 SSVTDAADDSIGLSG

-589 LAAYQEE
+589 LAAYQAE

-606 QEMPIAE
+606 HEMPIAE

-647 PSFTKTIALLRACGT
+647 PSFTKTIALLRACGV

-683 AVSEEEMAPADTA
+683 AMSEEEMAPADTE
-696 LGQHQ
+696 LGQRQ

-708 RRAMLTVTDPEQIQE
+708 RRAMLTVTDPEQIRE
-723 ILAASASHSAVSLNP
+723 ILAASASRSIVSLNP
-738 LMETDSGMEIIV
+738 LMNTDDGMEICV
-750 DMKQSDAKYGVNV
+750 DMKRSDTKFAVNV
-763 DQLKSG
+763 GQLKSS
-769 DAAAGV
+769 
-775 DEDQLKD
+775 
-782 GDAATGTNADAFE
+782 DAATGTDADQLKSSDAATGADAEAFE
-795 DEADDD
+795 AADDD
-801 LNAFDD
+801 DPDTFDDAAVPTVNSDADDNAFDD
-807 DAVPTYSEDADDD
+807 D
-820 AYDDDDMLD
+820 
-829 DNDLYDPEEDE
+829 DLYDLEEDE
-840 EVEDGD
+840 EVEADD
-846 HGSFIRNFYYG
+846 HGSFSRNFYYG
-857 QIPQFVVDEFGLT
+857 QIPQFVIDEFGLT
-870 PEIMEKN
+870 PDIMEKN
-877 KA
+877 KV

>member
-15 TKQRIWSLALAL
+15 TKQRIWNLALVL
-27 LLCFFVFPVA
+27 LLCFFTFPVT
-37 TALNISTIFRPENLN
+37 TALWSSTAFRPENLN
-52 SSGLPAE
+52 SSLPAD
-59 LALAQAQQDF
+59 LALAQAQRDF
-69 TREMLRVYSMKGGA
+69 TRDMLRMYSMKGGA

-89 LAAVVLAA
+89 IAAVVLAA
-97 SGFAYLHSKKTDFY
+97 SGFAYLHSKKKTDFY

-168 CFFALVYMTAILAML
+168 CFFALVYMTAILSML

-202 PVICMTVSA
+202 PVICMTISA
-211 YFSEYFTTF
+211 YFLEYFTTF

-232 RTSPVAWYVEACM
+232 RTSPVAWYVKACM
-245 SEHPGRMALWAML
+245 SSQPGRMALWAML

-265 LGMFLYRRRPSEAAG
+265 LGMLLYRRRPSEAAG
-280 HAMAFKV
+280 HAMAFPI

-293 FLIVVPSSLLLG
+293 FLIAVPSSLLLG
-305 AMFHSMMYEDGWTV
+305 AMFHLVMCEDGWTV

-357 VGVVFVIFRFDLFG
+357 VGVVFAIFRFDLFG

-386 IYCDLLDPEA
+386 IYCDLLDPDA

-405 YGEGWYGVSFDAMPS
+405 YTEGWYGVNFDAMPS
-420 STLAGQM
+420 STLADQM

-451 ARDRFLRGGGRSYDL
+451 ARDRFLRGGGRSYDVE
-466 EDGDESFQNVTIAWH
+466 EDDAAFHNVTIAWH
-481 LRNGRTVYRSYL
+481 LRNGRTVYRSYR

-499 RTALEAVYD
+499 RAALEAVYD

-544 GADVKAALTAGD
+544 GAD
-556 SAGSEKEAG
+556 
-565 SSVTDAAGDDIGPGG
+565 
-580 SADSMKAAL
+580 MKAAL
-589 LAAYQEE
+589 LAAYQAE

-606 QEMPIAE
+606 HEMPIAE

-647 PSFTKTIALLRACGT
+647 PSFTKTIALLRACGV

-683 AVSEEEMAPADTA
+683 SVSEEEMAPADTE
-696 LGQHQ
+696 LGQRQ
-701 RKYLSDD
+701 RKYLSDG
-708 RRAMLTVTDPEQIQE
+708 RRAMLTVTDPEQIRE
-723 ILAASASHSAVSLNP
+723 ILAASASRSVVSLNP
-738 LMETDSGMEIIV
+738 LMNTDDGMEICV
-750 DMKQSDAKYGVNV
+750 DMKRSDTKFAVNV
-763 DQLKSG
+763 GQLKSS
-769 DAAAGV
+769 
-775 DEDQLKD
+775 
-782 GDAATGTNADAFE
+782 DAATDTDADALE
-795 DEADDD
+795 TADNDD
-801 LNAFDD
+801 PDTFDD
-807 DAVPTYSEDADDD
+807 GAVPTVSEDADDN
-820 AYDDDDMLD
+820 AFDDEDMFDD
-829 DNDLYDPEEDE
+829 DLYDLKEDE
-840 EVEDGD
+840 EIEADD
-846 HGSFIRNFYYG
+846 RGSFSRNFYYG
-857 QIPQFVVDEFGLT
+857 QIPQFVIDEFGLT
-870 PEIMEKN
+870 PDIMEKN
-877 KA
+877 KV

>member
-15 TKQRIWSLALAL
+15 TKQRIWNLALVL
-27 LLCFFVFPVA
+27 LLCFFAFPVT
-37 TALNISTIFRPENLN
+37 TALWSSTAFRPENLN
-52 SSGLPAE
+52 SSLPAD
-59 LALAQAQQDF
+59 LALAQAQRDF
-69 TREMLRVYSMKGGA
+69 TRDMLRMYSMKGGA

-89 LAAVVLAA
+89 IAAVVLAA
-97 SGFAYLHSKKTDFY
+97 SGFAYLHSKKKTDFY

-135 AYIGFLTIAAV
+135 AYLGFLTIAAV

-168 CFFALVYMTAILAML
+168 CFFALVYMTAILSML

-202 PVICMTVSA
+202 PVICMTISA

-232 RTSPVAWYVEACM
+232 RTSPVAWYVKACM
-245 SEHPGRMALWAML
+245 SSQPGRMALWAML

-265 LGMFLYRRRPSEAAG
+265 LGMLLYRRRPSEAAG
-280 HAMAFKV
+280 HAMAFPI

-293 FLIVVPSSLLLG
+293 FLIAVPSSLLLG

-357 VGVVFVIFRFDLFG
+357 VGVVFAIFRFDLFG

-386 IYCDLLDPEA
+386 IYSDLLDPDA

-405 YGEGWYGVSFDAMPS
+405 YTEGWYGVTFDAMPS
-420 STLAGQM
+420 STLADEM
-427 QISDDQGLELLHTI
+427 QISDDQELELLHTI

-451 ARDRFLRGGGRSYDL
+451 ARDRFLRGHGRSYDL
-466 EDGDESFQNVTIAWH
+466 EEGDEAFHNVTIAWH
-481 LRNGRTVYRSYL
+481 LRNGRTVYRSYR

-499 RTALEAVYD
+499 KTALEAVYD

-520 SLTADDVAGINYK
+520 SLSADDVAGINYK
-533 EEDECSHVKLS
+533 EEDECSHVKLA
-544 GADVKAALTAGD
+544 GADV
-556 SAGSEKEAG
+556 
-565 SSVTDAAGDDIGPGG
+565 
-580 SADSMKAAL
+580 KAAL

-606 QEMPIAE
+606 HEMPIAE
-613 IQFKTNENQALIQ
+613 IQFKTNEQQALIQ

-647 PSFTKTIALLRACGT
+647 PSFTKTIALLRACGV
-662 EVGGMVTP
+662 EVGGTVTP

-683 AVSEEEMAPADTA
+683 AVSEEEMAPADTE
-696 LGQHQ
+696 LGQRQ

-708 RRAMLTVTDPEQIQE
+708 SRAMLTVTDPEQIRE
-723 ILAASASHSAVSLNP
+723 ILAASASHSVVSLNP
-738 LMETDSGMEIIV
+738 LAETDCGMEIVV
-750 DMKQSDAKYGVNV
+750 DMKRSDTKFTVNV
-763 DQLKSG
+763 GQLRSS
-769 DAAAGV
+769 DV
-775 DEDQLKD
+775 
-782 GDAATGTNADAFE
+782 ATGTDADAFE
-795 DEADDD
+795 TADDGD
-801 LNAFDD
+801 LDTFDD
-807 DAVPTYSEDADDD
+807 ED
-820 AYDDDDMLD
+820 AYDL
-829 DNDLYDPEEDE
+829 EEDE
-840 EVEDGD
+840 EVEEEDR
-846 HGSFIRNFYYG
+846 GSFVRNFYYG
-857 QIPQFVVDEFGLT
+857 QIPQFVIDEFGLT
-870 PEIMEKN
+870 PDIMEKN
-877 KA
+877 KV

>member
-15 TKQRIWSLALAL
+15 TKQRIWNLALVL
-27 LLCFFVFPVA
+27 LLCFFAFPVT
-37 TALNISTIFRPENLN
+37 TALWSSTAFRPENLN
-52 SSGLPAE
+52 SSLPAD
-59 LALAQAQQDF
+59 LARTQAQRDF
-69 TREMLRVYSMKGGA
+69 TRDMLRMYSMKGGA

-89 LAAVVLAA
+89 IAAVVLAA
-97 SGFAYLHSKKTDFY
+97 SGFAYLHSKKKTDFY

-135 AYIGFLTIAAV
+135 AYLGFLTIAAV

-168 CFFALVYMTAILAML
+168 CFFALVYMTAILSML

-202 PVICMTVSA
+202 PVICMTISA

-232 RTSPVAWYVEACM
+232 RTSPVAWYVKACM
-245 SEHPGRMALWAML
+245 SSQPGRMALWAML

-265 LGMFLYRRRPSEAAG
+265 LGMLLYRRRPSEAAG
-280 HAMAFKV
+280 HAMAFPI

-293 FLIVVPSSLLLG
+293 FLIAVPSSLLLG

-357 VGVVFVIFRFDLFG
+357 VGVVFAIFRFDLFG

-386 IYCDLLDPEA
+386 IYSDLLDPDA

-405 YGEGWYGVSFDAMPS
+405 YTEGWYGVTFDAMPS
-420 STLAGQM
+420 STLADEM

-451 ARDRFLRGGGRSYDL
+451 ARDRFLRGGGRSYDV
-466 EDGDESFQNVTIAWH
+466 EEGDEAFRNVTIAWH
-481 LRNGRTVYRSYL
+481 LRNGRTVYRSYR

-499 RTALEAVYD
+499 RAALEAVYN

-533 EEDECSHVKLS
+533 EEDECSHVKLA
-544 GADVKAALTAGD
+544 GADV
-556 SAGSEKEAG
+556 
-565 SSVTDAAGDDIGPGG
+565 
-580 SADSMKAAL
+580 KAAL

-606 QEMPIAE
+606 HEMPIAE
-613 IQFKTNENQALIQ
+613 IQFKTNEQQALIQ

-647 PSFTKTIALLRACGT
+647 PSFTKTIALLRACGV

-683 AVSEEEMAPADTA
+683 AVSEEEMAPADTE
-696 LGQHQ
+696 LGQRQ

-708 RRAMLTVTDPEQIQE
+708 SRAMLTVTDPEQIRE
-723 ILAASASHSAVSLNP
+723 ILAASASHSVVSLNP
-738 LMETDSGMEIIV
+738 LAETDCGMEIVV
-750 DMKQSDAKYGVNV
+750 DMKRSDTKFTVNV
-763 DQLKSG
+763 GQLRSS
-769 DAAAGV
+769 DV
-775 DEDQLKD
+775 
-782 GDAATGTNADAFE
+782 ATGTDADAFE
-795 DEADDD
+795 TADDGD
-801 LNAFDD
+801 LDTFDD
-807 DAVPTYSEDADDD
+807 ED
-820 AYDDDDMLD
+820 AYDL
-829 DNDLYDPEEDE
+829 EEDE
-840 EVEDGD
+840 EVEEEDR
-846 HGSFIRNFYYG
+846 GSFVRNFYYG
-857 QIPQFVVDEFGLT
+857 QIPQFVIDEFGLT
-870 PEIMEKN
+870 PDIMEKN
-877 KA
+877 KV

>member
-15 TKQRIWSLALAL
+15 TKQRIWNLALVL
-27 LLCFFVFPVA
+27 LLCFFAFPVT
-37 TALNISTIFRPENLN
+37 TALWSSTAFRPENLN
-52 SSGLPAE
+52 SSLPAD
-59 LALAQAQQDF
+59 LARTQAQRDF
-69 TREMLRVYSMKGGA
+69 TRDMLRMYSMKGGA

-89 LAAVVLAA
+89 IAAVVLAA
-97 SGFAYLHSKKTDFY
+97 SGFAYLHSKKKTDFY

-135 AYIGFLTIAAV
+135 AYLGFLTIAAV

-168 CFFALVYMTAILAML
+168 CFFALVYMTAILSML

-202 PVICMTVSA
+202 PVICMTISA

-232 RTSPVAWYVEACM
+232 RTSPVAWYVKACM
-245 SEHPGRMALWAML
+245 SSQPGRMALWAML

-265 LGMFLYRRRPSEAAG
+265 LGMLLYRRRPSEAAG
-280 HAMAFKV
+280 HAMAFPI

-293 FLIVVPSSLLLG
+293 FLIAVPSSLLLG

-357 VGVVFVIFRFDLFG
+357 VGVVFAIFRFDLFG

-386 IYCDLLDPEA
+386 IYSDLLDPDA

-405 YGEGWYGVSFDAMPS
+405 YTEGWYGVTFDAMPS
-420 STLAGQM
+420 STLADEM
-427 QISDDQGLELLHTI
+427 QISDDQELELLHTI

-451 ARDRFLRGGGRSYDL
+451 ARDRFLRGHGRSYDL
-466 EDGDESFQNVTIAWH
+466 EEGDEAFHNVTIAWH
-481 LRNGRTVYRSYL
+481 LRNGRTVYRSYR

-499 RTALEAVYD
+499 RAALESVYD

-520 SLTADDVAGINYK
+520 SLSADDVAGINYK
-533 EEDECSHVKLS
+533 EEDECSHVKLA
-544 GADVKAALTAGD
+544 GADV
-556 SAGSEKEAG
+556 
-565 SSVTDAAGDDIGPGG
+565 
-580 SADSMKAAL
+580 KAAL

-606 QEMPIAE
+606 HEMPIAE
-613 IQFKTNENQALIQ
+613 IQFKTNEQQALIQ

-647 PSFTKTIALLRACGT
+647 PSFTKTIALLRACGV
-662 EVGGMVTP
+662 EVGGTVTP

-683 AVSEEEMAPADTA
+683 AVSEEEMAPADTE
-696 LGQHQ
+696 LGQRQ

-708 RRAMLTVTDPEQIQE
+708 SRAMLTVTDPEQIRE
-723 ILAASASHSAVSLNP
+723 ILAASASHSVVSLNP
-738 LMETDSGMEIIV
+738 LAETDCGMEICV
-750 DMKQSDAKYGVNV
+750 DMKRSDTKFAVNV
-763 DQLKSG
+763 GQLKSS
-769 DAAAGV
+769 DV
-775 DEDQLKD
+775 
-782 GDAATGTNADAFE
+782 ATDTDADALE
-795 DEADDD
+795 TADDD
-801 LNAFDD
+801 DLDTLDD
-807 DAVPTYSEDADDD
+807 GAVPMFSEDADDD
-820 AYDDDDMLD
+820 AFDDEDMLD
-829 DNDLYDPEEDE
+829 DDDAYDLEEDE
-840 EVEDGD
+840 EVEAED
-846 HGSFIRNFYYG
+846 HGSFVRNFYYG
-857 QIPQFVVDEFGLT
+857 QIPQFVIDEFGLT
-870 PEIMEKN
+870 PDIMEKN
-877 KA
+877 KV

>member
-15 TKQRIWSLALAL
+15 TKQRIWNLALVL
-27 LLCFFVFPVA
+27 LLCFFAFPVT
-37 TALNISTIFRPENLN
+37 TALWSSTAFRPENLN
-52 SSGLPAE
+52 SSLPAD
-59 LALAQAQQDF
+59 LARTQAQRDF
-69 TREMLRVYSMKGGA
+69 TRDMLRMYSMKGGA

-89 LAAVVLAA
+89 IAAVVLAA
-97 SGFAYLHSKKTDFY
+97 SGFAYLHSKKKTDFY

-135 AYIGFLTIAAV
+135 AYLGFLTIAAV

-168 CFFALVYMTAILAML
+168 CFFALVYMTAILSML

-202 PVICMTVSA
+202 PVICMTISA

-232 RTSPVAWYVEACM
+232 RTSPVAWYVKACM
-245 SEHPGRMALWAML
+245 SSQPGRMALWAML

-265 LGMFLYRRRPSEAAG
+265 LGMLLYRRRPSEAAG
-280 HAMAFKV
+280 HAMAFPI

-293 FLIVVPSSLLLG
+293 FLIAVPSSLLLG

-357 VGVVFVIFRFDLFG
+357 VGVVFAIFRFDLFG

-386 IYCDLLDPEA
+386 IYSDLLDPDA

-405 YGEGWYGVSFDAMPS
+405 YTEGWYGVTFDAMPS
-420 STLAGQM
+420 STLADEM
-427 QISDDQGLELLHTI
+427 QISDDQELELLHTI

-451 ARDRFLRGGGRSYDL
+451 ARDRFLRGGGRSYDV
-466 EDGDESFQNVTIAWH
+466 EEGDEAFRNVTIAWH
-481 LRNGRTVYRSYL
+481 LRNGRTVYRSYR

-499 RTALEAVYD
+499 RAALEAVYN

-544 GADVKAALTAGD
+544 GADVKAAL
-556 SAGSEKEAG
+556 
-565 SSVTDAAGDDIGPGG
+565 
-580 SADSMKAAL
+580 

-606 QEMPIAE
+606 HEMPIAE
-613 IQFKTNENQALIQ
+613 IQFKTNEQQALIQ

-647 PSFTKTIALLRACGT
+647 PSFTKTIALLRACGV
-662 EVGGMVTP
+662 EVGGTVTP

-683 AVSEEEMAPADTA
+683 AVSEEEMAPADTE
-696 LGQHQ
+696 LGQRQ

-708 RRAMLTVTDPEQIQE
+708 SRAMLTVTDPEQIRE
-723 ILAASASHSAVSLNP
+723 ILAASASHSVVSLNP
-738 LMETDSGMEIIV
+738 LAETDCGMEICV
-750 DMKQSDAKYGVNV
+750 DMKRSDTKFAVNV
-763 DQLKSG
+763 GQLKSS
-769 DAAAGV
+769 DV
-775 DEDQLKD
+775 
-782 GDAATGTNADAFE
+782 ATDTDADALE
-795 DEADDD
+795 TADDD
-801 LNAFDD
+801 DLDTLDD
-807 DAVPTYSEDADDD
+807 GAVPMFSEDADDD
-820 AYDDDDMLD
+820 AFDDEDMLD
-829 DNDLYDPEEDE
+829 DDDAYDLEEDE
-840 EVEDGD
+840 EVEAED
-846 HGSFIRNFYYG
+846 HGSFVRNFYYG
-857 QIPQFVVDEFGLT
+857 QIPQFVIDEFGLT
-870 PEIMEKN
+870 PDIMEKN
-877 KA
+877 KV

>member
-15 TKQRIWSLALAL
+15 TKQRIWNLALVL
-27 LLCFFVFPVA
+27 LLCFFTFPVM
-37 TALNISTIFRPENLN
+37 TALWSSTAFRPENLN
-52 SSGLPAE
+52 SSLPAD
-59 LALAQAQQDF
+59 LALAQAQRDF
-69 TREMLRVYSMKGGA
+69 TRDMLRMYSMKGGA

-89 LAAVVLAA
+89 IAAVVLAA
-97 SGFAYLHSKKTDFY
+97 SGFAYLHSKKKTDFY

-135 AYIGFLTIAAV
+135 AYLGFLTVAAV

-168 CFFALVYMTAILAML
+168 CFFALVYMTAILSML

-202 PVICMTVSA
+202 PVICMTISA
-211 YFSEYFTTF
+211 YFLEYFTTF
-220 YGDDSFLLALSE
+220 YGDDSFLLTLSE
-232 RTSPVAWYVEACM
+232 RTSPVAWYVKACM
-245 SEHPGRMALWAML
+245 SSQPGRMALWALL

-265 LGMFLYRRRPSEAAG
+265 LGMLLYRRRPSEAAG
-280 HAMAFKV
+280 HAMAFPI

-293 FLIVVPSSLLLG
+293 FLIAVPSSLLLG
-305 AMFHSMMYEDGWTV
+305 AMFHLVMCEDGWTV

-357 VGVVFVIFRFDLFG
+357 VGVVFAIFRFDLFG

-386 IYCDLLDPEA
+386 IYCDLLDPDA

-405 YGEGWYGVSFDAMPS
+405 YTEGWYGVNFDAMPS
-420 STLAGQM
+420 STLADEM

-466 EDGDESFQNVTIAWH
+466 EEGDAAFHNVTIAWH
-481 LRNGRTVYRSYL
+481 LRNGRTVYRSYR

-499 RTALEAVYD
+499 RAALEAVYD

-544 GADVKAALTAGD
+544 GADMAGD
-556 SAGSEKEAG
+556 STGLEKKAG
-565 SSVTDAAGDDIGPGG
+565 SSATDVADDSIGLSGG
-580 SADSMKAAL
+580 ADSMKAAL

-596 LKALTSETRA
+596 LQALTSETRA
-606 QEMPIAE
+606 REMPIAE

-647 PSFTKTIALLRACGT
+647 PSFTKTIALLRACGI

-670 EKTASITLSYQGV
+670 EKTASITLSYEGG
-683 AVSEEEMAPADTA
+683 AVSEDAMAPADTE
-696 LGQHQ
+696 LGQRQ

-708 RRAMLTVTDPEQIQE
+708 RRAMLTVTDPEQIRE
-723 ILAASASHSAVSLNP
+723 ILAASASRSIVSLNP
-738 LMETDSGMEIIV
+738 LMNTDDGMEICV
-750 DMKQSDAKYGVNV
+750 DMKRSDTKFAVNV
-763 DQLKSG
+763 GQLKSS
-769 DAAAGV
+769 
-775 DEDQLKD
+775 
-782 GDAATGTNADAFE
+782 DAATGAEAKALK

-801 LNAFDD
+801 LDTFDD
-807 DAVPTYSEDADDD
+807 AAVPTFSDDD
-820 AYDDDDMLD
+820 TFD
-829 DNDLYDPEEDE
+829 DLYDLEEDE
-840 EVEDGD
+840 EVEADD
-846 HGSFIRNFYYG
+846 HGSFSRSFYYG
-857 QIPQFVVDEFGLT
+857 QIPQFVIDEFGLT
-870 PEIMEKN
+870 PDIMEKN
-877 KA
+877 KV

>member
-15 TKQRIWSLALAL
+15 TKQRIWNLALVL
-27 LLCFFVFPVA
+27 LLCFFTFPVT
-37 TALNISTIFRPENLN
+37 TALWSSTAFRPENLN
-52 SSGLPAE
+52 SSLPAD
-59 LALAQAQQDF
+59 LALAQAQRDF
-69 TREMLRVYSMKGGA
+69 TRDMLRMYSMKGGA

-89 LAAVVLAA
+89 IAAVVLAA
-97 SGFAYLHSKKTDFY
+97 SGFAYLHSKKKTDFY

-135 AYIGFLTIAAV
+135 AYLGFLTVAAV

-168 CFFALVYMTAILAML
+168 CFFALVYMTAILSML

-202 PVICMTVSA
+202 PVICMTISA
-211 YFSEYFTTF
+211 YFLEYFTTF

-232 RTSPVAWYVEACM
+232 RTSPVAWYVKACM
-245 SEHPGRMALWAML
+245 SSQPGRMALWALL

-265 LGMFLYRRRPSEAAG
+265 LGMLLYRRRPSEAAG
-280 HAMAFKV
+280 HAMAFPI

-293 FLIVVPSSLLLG
+293 FLIAVPSSLLLG
-305 AMFHSMMYEDGWTV
+305 AMFHLVMCEDGWTV

-357 VGVVFVIFRFDLFG
+357 VGVVFAIFRFDLFG

-386 IYCDLLDPEA
+386 IYCDLLDPDA

-405 YGEGWYGVSFDAMPS
+405 YTEGWYGVNFDAMPS
-420 STLAGQM
+420 STLADEM

-451 ARDRFLRGGGRSYDL
+451 ARDRFLQGGARSYDL
-466 EDGDESFQNVTIAWH
+466 EEDDEAFHNVTIAWH
-481 LRNGRTVYRSYL
+481 LRNGRTVYRRYL

-499 RTALEAVYD
+499 RAALEAVYD

-544 GADVKAALTAGD
+544 GADVKAAL
-556 SAGSEKEAG
+556 
-565 SSVTDAAGDDIGPGG
+565 
-580 SADSMKAAL
+580 

-606 QEMPIAE
+606 HEMPIAE
-613 IQFKTNENQALIQ
+613 IQFKTNEQQALIQ

-647 PSFTKTIALLRACGT
+647 PSFTKTIALLRACGV

-683 AVSEEEMAPADTA
+683 AVSEDEMAPADTE
-696 LGQHQ
+696 LGQRQ
-701 RKYLSDD
+701 RKYLSDE
-708 RRAMLTVTDPEQIQE
+708 RRAMLTVTDPEQIRE
-723 ILAASASHSAVSLNP
+723 ILAASASRSIVSLNP
-738 LMETDSGMEIIV
+738 LMNTDDGMEICV
-750 DMKQSDAKYGVNV
+750 DMKRSDTKFAVNV
-763 DQLKSG
+763 GQLKSS
-769 DAAAGV
+769 
-775 DEDQLKD
+775 
-782 GDAATGTNADAFE
+782 DAATDTDADALE
-795 DEADDD
+795 TADDD
-801 LNAFDD
+801 DLDTFDDGAVSTYSDDDQDDDAFDD
-807 DAVPTYSEDADDD
+807 D
-820 AYDDDDMLD
+820 
-829 DNDLYDPEEDE
+829 DLYDSEEDE
-840 EVEDGD
+840 EIEAEDR
-846 HGSFIRNFYYG
+846 GSFSRNFYYG
-857 QIPQFVVDEFGLT
+857 QIPQFVIDEFGLT
-870 PEIMEKN
+870 PDIMEKN
-877 KA
+877 KV

>member
-15 TKQRIWSLALAL
+15 TKQRIWNLALVL
-27 LLCFFVFPVA
+27 LLCFFAFPVT
-37 TALNISTIFRPENLN
+37 TALWSSTAFRPENLN
-52 SSGLPAE
+52 SSLPAD
-59 LALAQAQQDF
+59 LALAQAQRDF
-69 TREMLRVYSMKGGA
+69 TRDMLRMYSMKGGA

-89 LAAVVLAA
+89 IAAVVLAA
-97 SGFAYLHSKKTDFY
+97 SGFAYLHSKKKTDFY

-168 CFFALVYMTAILAML
+168 CFFALVYMTAILSML

-202 PVICMTVSA
+202 PVICMTISA

-232 RTSPVAWYVEACM
+232 RTSPVAWYVKACM
-245 SEHPGRMALWAML
+245 SSQPGRMALWAML

-265 LGMFLYRRRPSEAAG
+265 LGMLLYRRRPSEAAG
-280 HAMAFKV
+280 HAMAFPI

-293 FLIVVPSSLLLG
+293 FLIAVPSSLLLG

-357 VGVVFVIFRFDLFG
+357 VGVVFAIFRFDLFG

-386 IYCDLLDPEA
+386 IYCDLLDPDA

-405 YGEGWYGVSFDAMPS
+405 YTEGWYGVTFDAMPS
-420 STLAGQM
+420 STLADEM

-441 AAQGVHDAAQ
+441 AAQGVHDAAED
-451 ARDRFLRGGGRSYDL
+451 RDRFLRGHGRSYDV
-466 EDGDESFQNVTIAWH
+466 EEGDEAFHNVTIAWH
-481 LRNGRTVYRSYL
+481 LRNGRTVYRSYR

-499 RTALEAVYD
+499 RAALESVYD

-533 EEDECSHVKLS
+533 EEDECSHVKLA
-544 GADVKAALTAGD
+544 GADV
-556 SAGSEKEAG
+556 
-565 SSVTDAAGDDIGPGG
+565 
-580 SADSMKAAL
+580 KAAL

-606 QEMPIAE
+606 HEMPIAE
-613 IQFKTNENQALIQ
+613 IQFKTNEQQALIQ

-647 PSFTKTIALLRACGT
+647 PSFTKTIALLRACGV
-662 EVGGMVTP
+662 EVGGTVTP

-683 AVSEEEMAPADTA
+683 AVSEEEMAPADTE
-696 LGQHQ
+696 LGQRQ

-708 RRAMLTVTDPEQIQE
+708 SRAMLTVTDPEQIRE
-723 ILAASASHSAVSLNP
+723 ILAASASHSVVSLNP
-738 LMETDSGMEIIV
+738 LAETDCGMEIVV
-750 DMKQSDAKYGVNV
+750 DMKRSDTKFTVNV
-763 DQLKSG
+763 GQLRSS
-769 DAAAGV
+769 DV
-775 DEDQLKD
+775 
-782 GDAATGTNADAFE
+782 ATGTDADAFE
-795 DEADDD
+795 TADDGD
-801 LNAFDD
+801 LDTFDD
-807 DAVPTYSEDADDD
+807 GAVPMFSEDADDD
-820 AYDDDDMLD
+820 AFDDEDMLD
-829 DNDLYDPEEDE
+829 DDDAYDLEEDE
-840 EVEDGD
+840 EVEAED
-846 HGSFIRNFYYG
+846 HGSFVRNFYYG
-857 QIPQFVVDEFGLT
+857 QIPQFVIDEFGLT
-870 PEIMEKN
+870 PDIMEKN
-877 KA
+877 KV

>member
-15 TKQRIWSLALAL
+15 TKQRIWSLALVL
-27 LLCFFVFPVA
+27 LLCFFAFPVT
-37 TALNISTIFRPENLN
+37 TALGISMAFRPENLN
-52 SSGLPAE
+52 SSLSAD
-59 LALAQAQQDF
+59 LARAQAQRDF
-69 TREMLRVYSMKGGA
+69 TRDMLRMYSMKGGA

-89 LAAVVLAA
+89 IAAVVLAA
-97 SGFAYLHSKKTDFY
+97 SGFAYLHSKKKTDFY

-135 AYIGFLTIAAV
+135 AYLGFLTIAAV

-168 CFFALVYMTAILAML
+168 CFFALVYMTAILSML

-202 PVICMTVSA
+202 PVICMTISA

-232 RTSPVAWYVEACM
+232 RTSPVAWYVKACM
-245 SEHPGRMALWAML
+245 SSQPGRMALWAML
-258 AAAVLFL
+258 AAAVLFF
-265 LGMFLYRRRPSEAAG
+265 LGMLLYRRRPSEAAG
-280 HAMAFKV
+280 HAMAFPI

-357 VGVVFVIFRFDLFG
+357 VGVVFAVFRFDLFG

-386 IYCDLLDPEA
+386 IYSDLLDPDA

-405 YGEGWYGVSFDAMPS
+405 YTEGWYGVMFDAMPS
-420 STLAGQM
+420 STLADEM

-451 ARDRFLRGGGRSYDL
+451 ARDRFLRSGGRSYDV
-466 EDGDESFQNVTIAWH
+466 EEGDEAFRNVTIAWH

-499 RTALEAVYD
+499 SAALEAVYD
-508 LDAYKTAMYPVL
+508 LDAYKVAMYPVL

-544 GADVKAALTAGD
+544 GADVKAAL
-556 SAGSEKEAG
+556 
-565 SSVTDAAGDDIGPGG
+565 
-580 SADSMKAAL
+580 

-606 QEMPIAE
+606 HEMPIAE
-613 IQFKTNENQALIQ
+613 IQFKTNEQQALIQ
-626 KLRDEGGNYTLFNHY
+626 KLREEGGNYTLFNHY

-647 PSFTKTIALLRACGT
+647 PSFTKTIALLRACGI

-683 AVSEEEMAPADTA
+683 SVSEEEMAPADTE
-696 LGQHQ
+696 LGQRQ

-708 RRAMLTVTDPEQIQE
+708 RRAMLTVTDPAQIQE
-723 ILAASASHSAVSLNP
+723 ILAASASHSVVSLNP
-738 LMETDSGMEIIV
+738 LTETDCGMEIVV
-750 DMKQSDAKYGVNV
+750 DMKTSDVKYGVNV

-769 DAAAGV
+769 DAAT
-775 DEDQLKD
+775 DTD
-782 GDAATGTNADAFE
+782 ADALE
-795 DEADDD
+795 TADDD
-801 LNAFDD
+801 DLDLFDDGAVSTYSDDDQDDDAFDD
-807 DAVPTYSEDADDD
+807 DMF
-820 AYDDDDMLD
+820 DDDD
-829 DNDLYDPEEDE
+829 LYDSEEDE
-840 EVEDGD
+840 EIEAEDR
-846 HGSFIRNFYYG
+846 GSFVRNFYYG
-857 QIPQFVVDEFGLT
+857 QIPQFVIDEFGLT
-870 PEIMEKN
+870 PDIMEKN
-877 KA
+877 KV

>member
-97 SGFAYLHSKKTDFY
+97 SGFAYLHSKKKTDFY

-146 MIRVKGVPF
+146 MIRAKGVPF

-168 CFFALVYMTAILAML
+168 CFFALVYMTAIMAML

-202 PVICMTVSA
+202 PVICMTISA

-245 SEHPGRMALWAML
+245 SSQPGRMALGALIM
-258 AAAVLFL
+258 AAVLFV
-265 LGMFLYRRRPSEAAG
+265 LGMLLYRRRPSEAAG
-280 HAMAFKV
+280 HAMAFPI

-357 VGVVFVIFRFDLFG
+357 VGVVFAIFRFDLFG

-405 YGEGWYGVSFDAMPS
+405 YTEGWYGVTFDAMPS

-441 AAQGVHDAAQ
+441 AAQGVHDAAE
-451 ARDRFLRGGGRSYDL
+451 ARDRFLRGHGRYY
-466 EDGDESFQNVTIAWH
+466 EVEEGDTAFHNVTIAWH

-520 SLTADDVAGINYK
+520 SLTADDIAGINYK

-544 GADVKAALTAGD
+544 GADT
-556 SAGSEKEAG
+556 
-565 SSVTDAAGDDIGPGG
+565 
-580 SADSMKAAL
+580 KAAL

-596 LKALTSETRA
+596 LKALSSETRTR
-606 QEMPIAE
+606 EMPIAE

-647 PSFTKTIALLRACGT
+647 PSFTKTIALLRACGI

-683 AVSEEEMAPADTA
+683 AVSEDEMAPADTA
-696 LGQHQ
+696 LGKRQ

-723 ILAASASHSAVSLNP
+723 ILAASTSCSVTSLNP
-738 LMETDSGMEIIV
+738 LMETDGGMGIDV
-750 DMKQSDAKYGVNV
+750 DMKQSVTKYGVNV
-763 DQLKSG
+763 DQLKSSG
-769 DAAAGV
+769 VAAGTDADQLKSSDAAAGTEV
-775 DEDQLKD
+775 DAF
-782 GDAATGTNADAFE
+782 GDA
-795 DEADDD
+795 ADDD

-807 DAVPTYSEDADDD
+807 DAVPTFGDDDADDD
-820 AYDDDDMLD
+820 DLYDDDVY
-829 DNDLYDPEEDE
+829 DLYADEEIEDE
-840 EVEDGD
+840 DY
-846 HGSFIRNFYYG
+846 GSFSRRFYYG
-857 QIPQFVVDEFGLT
+857 QIPQFVIDEFGLT

>member
-1 MTSRSLFFK
+1 
-10 YMKEN
+10 MKEN
-15 TKQRIWSLALAL
+15 MKQRIWSLALAL

-89 LAAVVLAA
+89 MAAVVLAA
-97 SGFAYLHSKKTDFY
+97 SGFAYLHSKKKTDFY

-146 MIRVKGVPF
+146 MIRAKGVPF

-202 PVICMTVSA
+202 PVICMTISA

-245 SEHPGRMALWAML
+245 SSQPGRMALGALIM
-258 AAAVLFL
+258 AAVLFV
-265 LGMFLYRRRPSEAAG
+265 LGMLLYRRRPSEAAG
-280 HAMAFKV
+280 HAMAFPI

-293 FLIVVPSSLLLG
+293 FLIAVPSSLLLG

-336 YHFDFK
+336 YHFDFR

-386 IYCDLLDPEA
+386 IYCDLLDPDA

-405 YGEGWYGVSFDAMPS
+405 YTEGWYGVTFVAMPS
-420 STLAGQM
+420 STLADQM

-451 ARDRFLRGGGRSYDL
+451 ARDRFLQGGGRSYDL
-466 EDGDESFQNVTIAWH
+466 EEGDAAFHNVTIAWH
-481 LRNGRTVYRSYL
+481 LRNGRTVYRSYR

-499 RTALEAVYD
+499 KTALEAVYD

-544 GADVKAALTAGD
+544 GADMAGD
-556 SAGSEKEAG
+556 STGLEKKAG
-565 SSVTDAAGDDIGPGG
+565 SSATDAADDSIGLSGG
-580 SADSMKAAL
+580 ADSMKAAL

-596 LKALTSETRA
+596 LQALTSETRA
-606 QEMPIAE
+606 REMPIAE

-647 PSFTKTIALLRACGT
+647 PSFTKTIALLRACGI

-683 AVSEEEMAPADTA
+683 SVSEEEMAPADTE
-696 LGQHQ
+696 LGQRQ

-708 RRAMLTVTDPEQIQE
+708 RRAMLTVTDPEQIRE
-723 ILAASASHSAVSLNP
+723 ILAASASRSIVSLNP
-738 LMETDSGMEIIV
+738 LMNTDDGMEICV
-750 DMKQSDAKYGVNV
+750 DMKRSDTKFAVNV
-763 DQLKSG
+763 GQLKSS
-769 DAAAGV
+769 
-775 DEDQLKD
+775 
-782 GDAATGTNADAFE
+782 DAATDTDADAVEAGDNDDPDTF
-795 DEADDD
+795 DDGAVPTVSADADD
-801 LNAFDD
+801 NAFDD
-807 DAVPTYSEDADDD
+807 DMF
-820 AYDDDDMLD
+820 DDDD
-829 DNDLYDPEEDE
+829 LYDSEEDE
-840 EVEDGD
+840 EIEAEDR
-846 HGSFIRNFYYG
+846 GSFSRNFYYG
-857 QIPQFVVDEFGLT
+857 QIPQFVIDEFGLT
-870 PEIMEKN
+870 PDIMEKN
-877 KA
+877 KV

>member
-15 TKQRIWSLALAL
+15 TKQRIWNLALVL
-27 LLCFFVFPVA
+27 LLCFFTFPVT
-37 TALNISTIFRPENLN
+37 TALWSSTAFRPENLN
-52 SSGLPAE
+52 SSLPAD
-59 LALAQAQQDF
+59 LALAQAQRDF
-69 TREMLRVYSMKGGA
+69 TRDMLRMYSMKGGA

-89 LAAVVLAA
+89 IAAVVLAA
-97 SGFAYLHSKKTDFY
+97 SGFAYLHSKKKTDFY

-135 AYIGFLTIAAV
+135 AYLGFLTVAAV

-168 CFFALVYMTAILAML
+168 CFFALVYMTAILSML

-202 PVICMTVSA
+202 PVICMTISA
-211 YFSEYFTTF
+211 YFLEYFTTF

-232 RTSPVAWYVEACM
+232 RTSPVAWYVKACM
-245 SEHPGRMALWAML
+245 SSQPGRMALWAML

-265 LGMFLYRRRPSEAAG
+265 LGMLLYRRRPSEAAG
-280 HAMAFKV
+280 HAMAFPI

-293 FLIVVPSSLLLG
+293 FLIAVPSSLLLG
-305 AMFHSMMYEDGWTV
+305 AMFLLVMCEDGWTV

-357 VGVVFVIFRFDLFG
+357 VGVVFAIFRFDLFG

-386 IYCDLLDPEA
+386 IYCDLLDPDA
-396 TSQYHSTVE
+396 KSQYHSTVE
-405 YGEGWYGVSFDAMPS
+405 YTEGWYGVTFDAMPS
-420 STLAGQM
+420 STLADEM

-451 ARDRFLRGGGRSYDL
+451 ARDRFLRGGGRSYDV
-466 EDGDESFQNVTIAWH
+466 EEGDEAFHNVTIAWH
-481 LRNGRTVYRSYL
+481 LRNGRTVYRSYR

-499 RTALEAVYD
+499 RAALEAVYD

-544 GADVKAALTAGD
+544 GADVKAAL
-556 SAGSEKEAG
+556 
-565 SSVTDAAGDDIGPGG
+565 
-580 SADSMKAAL
+580 

-596 LKALTSETRA
+596 LQALTSETRA
-606 QEMPIAE
+606 HEMPIAE
-613 IQFKTNENQALIQ
+613 IQFKTNEQQALIQ

-647 PSFTKTIALLRACGT
+647 PSFTKTIALLRACGV

-683 AVSEEEMAPADTA
+683 SVSEEEMAPADTE
-696 LGQHQ
+696 LGQRQ

-708 RRAMLTVTDPEQIQE
+708 RRAMLTVTDPEQIRE
-723 ILAASASHSAVSLNP
+723 ILAASASRSIVSLNP
-738 LMETDSGMEIIV
+738 LMNTDDGMEICV
-750 DMKQSDAKYGVNV
+750 DMKRSDTKFAVNV
-763 DQLKSG
+763 GQLKSS
-769 DAAAGV
+769 
-775 DEDQLKD
+775 
-782 GDAATGTNADAFE
+782 DAATDTDADALE
-795 DEADDD
+795 TADDD
-801 LNAFDD
+801 DLDTFDDGAVSTYSDDDQDDDAFDD
-807 DAVPTYSEDADDD
+807 DMF
-820 AYDDDDMLD
+820 DDDD
-829 DNDLYDPEEDE
+829 LYDSEEDE
-840 EVEDGD
+840 EIEAEDR
-846 HGSFIRNFYYG
+846 GSFSRNFYYG
-857 QIPQFVVDEFGLT
+857 QIPQFVIDEFGLT
-870 PEIMEKN
+870 PDIMEKN
-877 KA
+877 KV

>member
-89 LAAVVLAA
+89 MSAVVLAA
-97 SGFAYLHSKKTDFY
+97 SGFAYLHSKKKTDFY

-146 MIRVKGVPF
+146 MIRAKGVPF

-168 CFFALVYMTAILAML
+168 CFFALVYMTAIMAML

-202 PVICMTVSA
+202 PLICMTISA

-245 SEHPGRMALWAML
+245 SSQPGRMALWAML
-258 AAAVLFL
+258 AAAVLFF

-280 HAMAFKV
+280 HAMAFPI

-336 YHFDFK
+336 YHFDFR

-386 IYCDLLDPEA
+386 IYSDLLDPEA

-405 YGEGWYGVSFDAMPS
+405 YTEGWYGVTFDAMPS

-441 AAQGVHDAAQ
+441 AAQGVHDAAE
-451 ARDRFLRGGGRSYDL
+451 ARDRFLRGHGRSYDV
-466 EDGDESFQNVTIAWH
+466 EDGDEAFHNVTIAWH
-481 LRNGRTVYRSYL
+481 LRNGRTVYRSYR

-499 RTALEAVYD
+499 KTALEAVYD
-508 LDAYKTAMYPVL
+508 LDAYKMAMYPVL

-544 GADVKAALTAGD
+544 GADVKAAL
-556 SAGSEKEAG
+556 
-565 SSVTDAAGDDIGPGG
+565 
-580 SADSMKAAL
+580 

-606 QEMPIAE
+606 HEMPIAE

-647 PSFTKTIALLRACGT
+647 PSFTKTIALLRACGV

-683 AVSEEEMAPADTA
+683 EVSEDEMAPADTE
-696 LGQHQ
+696 LGQRQ

-708 RRAMLTVTDPEQIQE
+708 RRATLTVTDPEQIRE
-723 ILAASASHSAVSLNP
+723 ILAASTSRSVVSLNP
-738 LMETDSGMEIIV
+738 LMNTDDGMEICV
-750 DMKQSDAKYGVNV
+750 DMKRSDTKFAVNV
-763 DQLKSG
+763 GQLKSSDAVTGTDAGQLKGG
-769 DAAAGV
+769 DATA
-775 DEDQLKD
+775 
-782 GDAATGTNADAFE
+782 GTNAEALE

-807 DAVPTYSEDADDD
+807 DAVPTFSNDDADDD
-820 AYDDDDMLD
+820 AFDDDDAY
-829 DNDLYDPEEDE
+829 DLEEDE
-840 EVEDGD
+840 EVEAED
-846 HGSFIRNFYYG
+846 HGSFVRNFYYG
-857 QIPQFVVDEFGLT
+857 QIPQFVIDEFGLT
-870 PEIMEKN
+870 PDIMEKN
-877 KA
+877 KV

>member
-15 TKQRIWSLALAL
+15 TKQRIWNLALVL
-27 LLCFFVFPVA
+27 LLCFFAFPVT
-37 TALNISTIFRPENLN
+37 TALWSSTAFRPENLN
-52 SSGLPAE
+52 SSLPAD
-59 LALAQAQQDF
+59 LARTQAQRDF
-69 TREMLRVYSMKGGA
+69 TRDMLRMYSMKGGA

-89 LAAVVLAA
+89 IAAVVLAA
-97 SGFAYLHSKKTDFY
+97 SGFAYLHSKKKTDFY

-135 AYIGFLTIAAV
+135 AYLGFLTIAAV

-168 CFFALVYMTAILAML
+168 CFFALVYMTAILSML

-202 PVICMTVSA
+202 PVICMTISA

-232 RTSPVAWYVEACM
+232 RTSPVAWYVKACM
-245 SEHPGRMALWAML
+245 SSQPGRMALWAML

-265 LGMFLYRRRPSEAAG
+265 LGMLLYRRRPSEAAG
-280 HAMAFKV
+280 HAMAFPI

-293 FLIVVPSSLLLG
+293 FLIAVPSSLLLG

-357 VGVVFVIFRFDLFG
+357 VGVVFAIFRFDLFG

-386 IYCDLLDPEA
+386 IYSDLLDPDA

-405 YGEGWYGVSFDAMPS
+405 YTEGWYGVTFDAMPS
-420 STLAGQM
+420 STLADEM

-466 EDGDESFQNVTIAWH
+466 EEGDEAFHNVTIAWH
-481 LRNGRTVYRSYL
+481 LRNGRTVYRSYR

-499 RTALEAVYD
+499 RAALESVYD

-520 SLTADDVAGINYK
+520 SLSADDVAGINYK
-533 EEDECSHVKLS
+533 EEDECSHVKLA
-544 GADVKAALTAGD
+544 GADV
-556 SAGSEKEAG
+556 
-565 SSVTDAAGDDIGPGG
+565 
-580 SADSMKAAL
+580 KAAL

-606 QEMPIAE
+606 HEMPIAE
-613 IQFKTNENQALIQ
+613 IQFKTNEQQALIQ

-647 PSFTKTIALLRACGT
+647 PSFTKTIALLRACGV
-662 EVGGMVTP
+662 EVGGTVTP

-683 AVSEEEMAPADTA
+683 AVSEEEMAPADTE
-696 LGQHQ
+696 LGQRQ

-708 RRAMLTVTDPEQIQE
+708 SRAMLTVTDPEQIRE
-723 ILAASASHSAVSLNP
+723 ILAASASHSVVSQNP
-738 LMETDSGMEIIV
+738 LMNTDDGMEICV
-750 DMKQSDAKYGVNV
+750 DMKRSDTKFAVNV
-763 DQLKSG
+763 GQLKSS
-769 DAAAGV
+769 DV
-775 DEDQLKD
+775 
-782 GDAATGTNADAFE
+782 ATDTDADALE
-795 DEADDD
+795 TADDD
-801 LNAFDD
+801 DLDTLDD
-807 DAVPTYSEDADDD
+807 GAVPMFSEDADDD
-820 AYDDDDMLD
+820 AFDDVDMLD
-829 DNDLYDPEEDE
+829 DDDAYDLEEDE
-840 EVEDGD
+840 EVEAED
-846 HGSFIRNFYYG
+846 HGSFVRNFYYG
-857 QIPQFVVDEFGLT
+857 QIPQFVIDEFGLT
-870 PEIMEKN
+870 PDIMEKN
-877 KA
+877 KV

>member
-97 SGFAYLHSKKTDFY
+97 SGFAYLHSKKKTDFY

-146 MIRVKGVPF
+146 MIRAKGVPF

-168 CFFALVYMTAILAML
+168 CFFALVYMTAIMAML

-202 PVICMTVSA
+202 PVICMTISA

-245 SEHPGRMALWAML
+245 SSQPGRMALGALIM
-258 AAAVLFL
+258 AAVLFV
-265 LGMFLYRRRPSEAAG
+265 LGMLLYRRRPSEAAG
-280 HAMAFKV
+280 HAMAFPI

-328 VSCIIEII
+328 MSCIIEII
-336 YHFDFK
+336 YHFDFR

-405 YGEGWYGVSFDAMPS
+405 YTEGWYGVTFDAMPS

-441 AAQGVHDAAQ
+441 AAQGVHDAAE
-451 ARDRFLRGGGRSYDL
+451 ARDRFLRGHGRYY
-466 EDGDESFQNVTIAWH
+466 EVEEGDTAFHNVTIAWH

-499 RTALEAVYD
+499 REALEAVYD

-533 EEDECSHVKLS
+533 EEDECSHVKLA
-544 GADVKAALTAGD
+544 GADT
-556 SAGSEKEAG
+556 
-565 SSVTDAAGDDIGPGG
+565 
-580 SADSMKAAL
+580 KAAL

-596 LKALTSETRA
+596 LKALSSETRTR
-606 QEMPIAE
+606 EMPIAE

-647 PSFTKTIALLRACGT
+647 PSFTKTIALLRACGI

-683 AVSEEEMAPADTA
+683 AVSEDEMAAADTE
-696 LGQHQ
+696 LGQRQ
-701 RKYLSDD
+701 RKYLSAD
-708 RRAMLTVTDPEQIQE
+708 RRAMLTLTDPEQIQE
-723 ILAASASHSAVSLNP
+723 ILAASTSCSVTALNP
-738 LMETDSGMEIIV
+738 LMETDGGMGIDV
-750 DMKQSDAKYGVNV
+750 DMKQSNTKFGVNV
-763 DQLKSG
+763 DQLKSS
-769 DAAAGV
+769 DAAAGTEV
-775 DEDQLKD
+775 
-782 GDAATGTNADAFE
+782 DAFE
-795 DEADDD
+795 DAADDD

-807 DAVPTYSEDADDD
+807 GAVPTFSDDD
-820 AYDDDDMLD
+820 AD
-829 DNDLYDPEEDE
+829 DNDLYDDDVYDLDDDEEIEDE
-840 EVEDGD
+840 DY
-846 HGSFIRNFYYG
+846 GSFSRRFYYG

-870 PEIMEKN
+870 PEIMEQN

>member
-15 TKQRIWSLALAL
+15 TKQRIWNLALVL
-27 LLCFFVFPVA
+27 LLCFFTFPVT
-37 TALNISTIFRPENLN
+37 TALWSSTAFRPENLN
-52 SSGLPAE
+52 SSLPAD
-59 LALAQAQQDF
+59 LALAQAQRDF
-69 TREMLRVYSMKGGA
+69 TRDMLRMYSMKGGA

-89 LAAVVLAA
+89 IAAVVLAA
-97 SGFAYLHSKKTDFY
+97 SGFAYLHSKKKTDFY

-135 AYIGFLTIAAV
+135 AYLGFLTIAAV

-168 CFFALVYMTAILAML
+168 CFFALVYMTAILSML

-202 PVICMTVSA
+202 PVICMTISA
-211 YFSEYFTTF
+211 YFLEYFTTF

-232 RTSPVAWYVEACM
+232 RTSPVAWYVKACM
-245 SEHPGRMALWAML
+245 SSQPGRMALWAML

-265 LGMFLYRRRPSEAAG
+265 LGMLLYRRRPSEAAG
-280 HAMAFKV
+280 HAMAFPI

-293 FLIVVPSSLLLG
+293 FLIAVPSSLLLG
-305 AMFHSMMYEDGWTV
+305 AMFHLVMCEDGWTV

-357 VGVVFVIFRFDLFG
+357 VGVVFAIFRFDLFG

-386 IYCDLLDPEA
+386 IYCDLLDPDA

-405 YGEGWYGVSFDAMPS
+405 YTEGWYGVNFDAMPS
-420 STLAGQM
+420 STLADEM

-451 ARDRFLRGGGRSYDL
+451 ARDRFLQGGARSYDL
-466 EDGDESFQNVTIAWH
+466 EEDDEAFHNVTIAWH
-481 LRNGRTVYRSYL
+481 LRNGRTVYRRYL

-499 RTALEAVYD
+499 RAALEAVYD

-544 GADVKAALTAGD
+544 GADVKAAL
-556 SAGSEKEAG
+556 
-565 SSVTDAAGDDIGPGG
+565 
-580 SADSMKAAL
+580 

-606 QEMPIAE
+606 HEMPIAE
-613 IQFKTNENQALIQ
+613 IQFKTNEQQALIQ

-647 PSFTKTIALLRACGT
+647 PSFTKTIALLRACGV

-683 AVSEEEMAPADTA
+683 AVSEDEMAPADTE
-696 LGQHQ
+696 LGQRQ
-701 RKYLSDD
+701 RKYLSDE
-708 RRAMLTVTDPEQIQE
+708 RRAMLTVTDPEQIRE
-723 ILAASASHSAVSLNP
+723 ILAASASRSIVSLNP
-738 LMETDSGMEIIV
+738 LMNTDDGMEICV
-750 DMKQSDAKYGVNV
+750 DMKRSDTKFAVNV
-763 DQLKSG
+763 GQLKSS
-769 DAAAGV
+769 
-775 DEDQLKD
+775 
-782 GDAATGTNADAFE
+782 DAATDTDADALE
-795 DEADDD
+795 TADDD
-801 LNAFDD
+801 DLDTFDDGAVSTYSDDDQDDDAFDD
-807 DAVPTYSEDADDD
+807 D
-820 AYDDDDMLD
+820 
-829 DNDLYDPEEDE
+829 DLYDSEEDE
-840 EVEDGD
+840 EIEAEDR
-846 HGSFIRNFYYG
+846 GSFSRNFYYG
-857 QIPQFVVDEFGLT
+857 QIPQFVIDEFGLT
-870 PEIMEKN
+870 PDIMEKN
-877 KA
+877 KV

>member
-15 TKQRIWSLALAL
+15 TKQRIWNLALVL
-27 LLCFFVFPVA
+27 LLCFFAFPVT
-37 TALNISTIFRPENLN
+37 TALWSSTAFRPENLN
-52 SSGLPAE
+52 SSLPAD
-59 LALAQAQQDF
+59 LARTQAQRDF
-69 TREMLRVYSMKGGA
+69 TRDMLRMYSMKGGA

-89 LAAVVLAA
+89 IAAVVLAA
-97 SGFAYLHSKKTDFY
+97 SGFAYLHSKKKTDFY

-135 AYIGFLTIAAV
+135 AYLGFLTIAAV

-168 CFFALVYMTAILAML
+168 CFFALVYMTAILSML

-202 PVICMTVSA
+202 PVICMTISA

-220 YGDDSFLLALSE
+220 SGDDSFLLALSE
-232 RTSPVAWYVEACM
+232 RTSPVAWYVKACM
-245 SEHPGRMALWAML
+245 SSQPGRMALWAML

-265 LGMFLYRRRPSEAAG
+265 LGMLLYRRRPSEAAG
-280 HAMAFKV
+280 HAMAFPI

-293 FLIVVPSSLLLG
+293 FLIAVPSSLLLG

-357 VGVVFVIFRFDLFG
+357 VGVVFAIFRFDLFG

-386 IYCDLLDPEA
+386 IYSDLLDPDA

-405 YGEGWYGVSFDAMPS
+405 YTEGWYGVTFDAMPS
-420 STLAGQM
+420 STLADEM

-451 ARDRFLRGGGRSYDL
+451 ARDRFLRGGGRSYDV
-466 EDGDESFQNVTIAWH
+466 EEGDEAFRNVTIAWH
-481 LRNGRTVYRSYL
+481 LRNGRTVYRSYR

-499 RTALEAVYD
+499 RAALEAVYN

-520 SLTADDVAGINYK
+520 SLSADDVAGINYK
-533 EEDECSHVKLS
+533 EEDECSHVKLA
-544 GADVKAALTAGD
+544 GADV
-556 SAGSEKEAG
+556 
-565 SSVTDAAGDDIGPGG
+565 
-580 SADSMKAAL
+580 KAAL

-606 QEMPIAE
+606 HEMPIAE
-613 IQFKTNENQALIQ
+613 IQFKTNEQQALIQ
-626 KLRDEGGNYTLFNHY
+626 KMRDEGGNYTLFNYY

-647 PSFTKTIALLRACGT
+647 PSFTKTIALLRACGV
-662 EVGGMVTP
+662 EVGGTVTP

-683 AVSEEEMAPADTA
+683 AVSEEEMAPADTE
-696 LGQHQ
+696 LGQRQ

-708 RRAMLTVTDPEQIQE
+708 RRAMLTVTDPEQIRE
-723 ILAASASHSAVSLNP
+723 ILAASTSHSIVSLNP
-738 LMETDSGMEIIV
+738 LMNTDDGMEICV
-750 DMKQSDAKYGVNV
+750 DMKRSDMKFTVNV
-763 DQLKSG
+763 GQLRSS
-769 DAAAGV
+769 DV
-775 DEDQLKD
+775 
-782 GDAATGTNADAFE
+782 ATGTDADAFE
-795 DEADDD
+795 TADDGD
-801 LNAFDD
+801 LDTFDD
-807 DAVPTYSEDADDD
+807 ED
-820 AYDDDDMLD
+820 AYDL
-829 DNDLYDPEEDE
+829 EEDE
-840 EVEDGD
+840 EVEEEDR
-846 HGSFIRNFYYG
+846 GSFVRNFYYG
-857 QIPQFVVDEFGLT
+857 QIPQFVIDEFGLT
-870 PEIMEKN
+870 PDIMEKN
-877 KA
+877 KV

>member
-97 SGFAYLHSKKTDFY
+97 SGFAYLHSKKKTDFY

-280 HAMAFKV
+280 HAMAFPI
-287 TEPIIR
+287 TQPIIR

-420 STLAGQM
+420 STLADKM

-499 RTALEAVYD
+499 KTALEAVYD

-683 AVSEEEMAPADTA
+683 AVSEEEMAAADTA
-696 LGQHQ
+696 LGQRQ

-769 DAAAGV
+769 DAAT
-775 DEDQLKD
+775 
-782 GDAATGTNADAFE
+782 DAEAARQKNSGTASGTDAE
-795 DEADDD
+795 T
-801 LNAFDD
+801 L
-807 DAVPTYSEDADDD
+807 EDADDD
-820 AYDDDDMLD
+820 AYDDDDMLG
-829 DNDLYDPEEDE
+829 DNDAYDPEEDE

>member
-15 TKQRIWSLALAL
+15 TKQRIWNLALVL
-27 LLCFFVFPVA
+27 LLCFFAFPVT
-37 TALNISTIFRPENLN
+37 TALWSSTAFRPENLN
-52 SSGLPAE
+52 SSLPAD
-59 LALAQAQQDF
+59 LALAQAQRDF
-69 TREMLRVYSMKGGA
+69 TRDMLRMYSMKGGA

-89 LAAVVLAA
+89 IAAVVLAA
-97 SGFAYLHSKKTDFY
+97 SGFAYLHSKKKTDFY

-135 AYIGFLTIAAV
+135 AYLGFLTIAAV

-168 CFFALVYMTAILAML
+168 CFFALVYMTAILSML

-202 PVICMTVSA
+202 PVICMTISA

-232 RTSPVAWYVEACM
+232 RTSPVAWYVKACM
-245 SEHPGRMALWAML
+245 SSQPGRMALWAML

-265 LGMFLYRRRPSEAAG
+265 LGMLLYRRRPSEAAG
-280 HAMAFKV
+280 HAMAFPI

-293 FLIVVPSSLLLG
+293 FLIAVPSSLLLG

-357 VGVVFVIFRFDLFG
+357 VGVVFAIFRFDLFG

-386 IYCDLLDPEA
+386 IYSDLLDPDA

-405 YGEGWYGVSFDAMPS
+405 YTEGWYGVTFDAMPS
-420 STLAGQM
+420 STLADEM

-466 EDGDESFQNVTIAWH
+466 EEGDEAFHNVTIAWH
-481 LRNGRTVYRSYL
+481 LRNGRTVYRSYR

-499 RTALEAVYD
+499 RAALESVYD

-520 SLTADDVAGINYK
+520 SLSADDVAGINYK
-533 EEDECSHVKLS
+533 EEDECSHVKLA
-544 GADVKAALTAGD
+544 GADV
-556 SAGSEKEAG
+556 
-565 SSVTDAAGDDIGPGG
+565 
-580 SADSMKAAL
+580 KAAL

-606 QEMPIAE
+606 HEMPIAE
-613 IQFKTNENQALIQ
+613 IQFKTNEQQALIQ

-647 PSFTKTIALLRACGT
+647 PSFTKTIALLRACGV

-683 AVSEEEMAPADTA
+683 AVSEEEMAPADTE
-696 LGQHQ
+696 LGQRQ

-708 RRAMLTVTDPEQIQE
+708 RRAMLTVTDPEQIRE
-723 ILAASASHSAVSLNP
+723 ILAASTSHSIVSLNP
-738 LMETDSGMEIIV
+738 LMNTDDGMEICV
-750 DMKQSDAKYGVNV
+750 DMKRSDTKFTVNV
-763 DQLKSG
+763 NQLRSS
-769 DAAAGV
+769 
-775 DEDQLKD
+775 
-782 GDAATGTNADAFE
+782 DAATDTDADAFE
-795 DEADDD
+795 TTDDGD
-801 LNAFDD
+801 PDTFDD
-807 DAVPTYSEDADDD
+807 GAVPTFSEDADDD
-820 AYDDDDMLD
+820 AFDDEDMLD
-829 DNDLYDPEEDE
+829 DDDAYDLEEDE
-840 EVEDGD
+840 EVEAED
-846 HGSFIRNFYYG
+846 HGSFVRNFYYG
-857 QIPQFVVDEFGLT
+857 QIPQFVIDEFGLT
-870 PEIMEKN
+870 PDIMEKN
-877 KA
+877 KV

>member
-15 TKQRIWSLALAL
+15 TKQRIWNLALVL
-27 LLCFFVFPVA
+27 LLCFFAFPVM
-37 TALNISTIFRPENLN
+37 TALWSSTAFRPENLN
-52 SSGLPAE
+52 SSLPAD
-59 LALAQAQQDF
+59 LALAQAQRDF
-69 TREMLRVYSMKGGA
+69 TRDMLRMYSMKGGA

-89 LAAVVLAA
+89 IAAVVLAA
-97 SGFAYLHSKKTDFY
+97 SGFAYLHSKKKTDFY

-135 AYIGFLTIAAV
+135 AYLGFLTVAAV

-168 CFFALVYMTAILAML
+168 CFFALVYMTAILSML

-193 GTGVLFSWG
+193 GIGVLFSWG
-202 PVICMTVSA
+202 PVICMTISA
-211 YFSEYFTTF
+211 YFLEYFTTF

-232 RTSPVAWYVEACM
+232 RTSPVAWYVKACM
-245 SEHPGRMALWAML
+245 SSQPGRMALWAML

-265 LGMFLYRRRPSEAAG
+265 LGMLLYRRRPSEAAG
-280 HAMAFKV
+280 HAMAFPI

-293 FLIVVPSSLLLG
+293 FLIAVPSSLLLG
-305 AMFHSMMYEDGWTV
+305 AMFHLVMCEDGWTV

-357 VGVVFVIFRFDLFG
+357 VGVVFAIFRFDLFG

-386 IYCDLLDPEA
+386 IYCDLLDPDA

-405 YGEGWYGVSFDAMPS
+405 YTEGWYGVDFDAMPS
-420 STLAGQM
+420 STLADQM

-451 ARDRFLRGGGRSYDL
+451 ARDRFLQGGGRSYDL
-466 EDGDESFQNVTIAWH
+466 EEGDEAFRNVTIAWH
-481 LRNGRTVYRSYL
+481 LRNGRTVYRSYR

-499 RTALEAVYD
+499 RAALEAVYD

-544 GADVKAALTAGD
+544 GAD
-556 SAGSEKEAG
+556 
-565 SSVTDAAGDDIGPGG
+565 
-580 SADSMKAAL
+580 MKAAL
-589 LAAYQEE
+589 LAAYQAE

-606 QEMPIAE
+606 HEMPIAE

-647 PSFTKTIALLRACGT
+647 PSFTKTIALLRACGI

-670 EKTASITLSYQGV
+670 EKTASITLSYEGG
-683 AVSEEEMAPADTA
+683 AVSEDAMAPADTE
-696 LGQHQ
+696 LGQRQ

-708 RRAMLTVTDPEQIQE
+708 RRATMTVTDPEQIRE
-723 ILAASASHSAVSLNP
+723 ILAASASRSIVSLNP
-738 LMETDSGMEIIV
+738 LMNTDDGMEICV
-750 DMKQSDAKYGVNV
+750 DMKRSDTKFAVNV
-763 DQLKSG
+763 GQLKSS
-769 DAAAGV
+769 
-775 DEDQLKD
+775 
-782 GDAATGTNADAFE
+782 DAATGTDADQLKSSDATANTDADAVEAGDNDDPDTF
-795 DEADDD
+795 DDGAVPTVSADADD
-801 LNAFDD
+801 NAFDD
-807 DAVPTYSEDADDD
+807 DMF
-820 AYDDDDMLD
+820 DDDD
-829 DNDLYDPEEDE
+829 LYDSEEDE
-840 EVEDGD
+840 EIEAEDR
-846 HGSFIRNFYYG
+846 GSFSRNFYYG
-857 QIPQFVVDEFGLT
+857 QIPQFVIDEFGLT
-870 PEIMEKN
+870 PDIMEKN
-877 KA
+877 KV

>member
-89 LAAVVLAA
+89 MAAVVLAA
-97 SGFAYLHSKKTDFY
+97 SGFAYLHSKKKTDFY

-146 MIRVKGVPF
+146 MIRAKGVPF

-202 PVICMTVSA
+202 PVICMTISA

-245 SEHPGRMALWAML
+245 SSQPGRMALGALIM
-258 AAAVLFL
+258 AAVLFV
-265 LGMFLYRRRPSEAAG
+265 LGMLLYRRRPSEAAG
-280 HAMAFKV
+280 RAMAFPI

-293 FLIVVPSSLLLG
+293 FLIAVPSSLLLG

-405 YGEGWYGVSFDAMPS
+405 YTEGWYGVTFDAMPS
-420 STLAGQM
+420 STLAGKM

-441 AAQGVHDAAQ
+441 AAQGVHDAAE
-451 ARDRFLRGGGRSYDL
+451 ARDRFLRGHGRSY
-466 EDGDESFQNVTIAWH
+466 EVEEGDEAFHNVTIAWH

-499 RTALEAVYD
+499 RAALEAVYD

-533 EEDECSHVKLS
+533 EEDECSHVKLA
-544 GADVKAALTAGD
+544 GADT
-556 SAGSEKEAG
+556 
-565 SSVTDAAGDDIGPGG
+565 
-580 SADSMKAAL
+580 KAAL
-589 LAAYQEE
+589 LVAYQEE
-596 LKALTSETRA
+596 LKALSSETRTR
-606 QEMPIAE
+606 EMPIAE

-647 PSFTKTIALLRACGT
+647 PSFTKTIALLRACGI

-683 AVSEEEMAPADTA
+683 AVSEDEMAAADTA
-696 LGQHQ
+696 LGQRQ

-708 RRAMLTVTDPEQIQE
+708 RRAMLTVTDPAEIQE
-723 ILAASASHSAVSLNP
+723 ILAASTSCSATSLNP
-738 LMETDSGMEIIV
+738 LMDIDYGMGIDV
-750 DMKQSDAKYGVNV
+750 DMKQSVTKYGVNV
-763 DQLKSG
+763 DQLKSS
-769 DAAAGV
+769 DAAADTEV
-775 DEDQLKD
+775 DAFD
-782 GDAATGTNADAFE
+782 DAA
-795 DEADDD
+795 DDN

-807 DAVPTYSEDADDD
+807 GAVPAFGDDGADDD
-820 AYDDDDMLD
+820 DLYDDDMYDLD
-829 DNDLYDPEEDE
+829 DDEEIEDE
-840 EVEDGD
+840 DY
-846 HGSFIRNFYYG
+846 GSFSRRFYYG
-857 QIPQFVVDEFGLT
+857 QIPQFVIDEFGLT
-870 PEIMEKN
+870 PEIMEQN
-877 KA
+877 KS

>member
-15 TKQRIWSLALAL
+15 TKQRIWNLALVL
-27 LLCFFVFPVA
+27 LLCFFAFPVT
-37 TALNISTIFRPENLN
+37 TALWSSTAFRPENLN
-52 SSGLPAE
+52 SSLPAD
-59 LALAQAQQDF
+59 LALAQAQRDF
-69 TREMLRVYSMKGGA
+69 TRDMLRMYSMKGGA

-89 LAAVVLAA
+89 IAAVVLAA
-97 SGFAYLHSKKTDFY
+97 SGFAYLHSKKKTDFY

-168 CFFALVYMTAILAML
+168 CFFALVYMTAILSML

-202 PVICMTVSA
+202 PVICMTISA

-232 RTSPVAWYVEACM
+232 RTSPVAWYVKACM
-245 SEHPGRMALWAML
+245 SSQPGRMALWAML

-265 LGMFLYRRRPSEAAG
+265 LGMLLYRRRPSEAAG
-280 HAMAFKV
+280 HAMAFPI

-293 FLIVVPSSLLLG
+293 FLIAVPSSLLLG

-357 VGVVFVIFRFDLFG
+357 VGVVFAIFRFDLFG

-386 IYCDLLDPEA
+386 IYCDLLDPDA

-405 YGEGWYGVSFDAMPS
+405 YTEGWYGVTFDAMPS
-420 STLAGQM
+420 STLADEM

-441 AAQGVHDAAQ
+441 AAQGVHDAAED
-451 ARDRFLRGGGRSYDL
+451 RDRFLRGHGRSYDL
-466 EDGDESFQNVTIAWH
+466 EEGDEAFHNVTIAWH
-481 LRNGRTVYRSYL
+481 LRNGRTVYRSYR

-499 RTALEAVYD
+499 RAALEAVYD

-520 SLTADDVAGINYK
+520 SLSADDVAGINYK
-533 EEDECSHVKLS
+533 EEDECSHVKLA
-544 GADVKAALTAGD
+544 GADV
-556 SAGSEKEAG
+556 
-565 SSVTDAAGDDIGPGG
+565 
-580 SADSMKAAL
+580 KAAL

-606 QEMPIAE
+606 HEMPIAE
-613 IQFKTNENQALIQ
+613 IQFKTNEQQALIQ

-647 PSFTKTIALLRACGT
+647 PSFTKTIALLRACGV
-662 EVGGMVTP
+662 EVGGTVTP

-683 AVSEEEMAPADTA
+683 SVSEDEMAPADTE
-696 LGQHQ
+696 LGQRQ

-708 RRAMLTVTDPEQIQE
+708 SRAMLTVTDPEQIRE
-723 ILAASASHSAVSLNP
+723 ILAASASHSVVSLNP
-738 LMETDSGMEIIV
+738 LAETDCGMEIVV
-750 DMKQSDAKYGVNV
+750 DMKRSDTKFTVNV
-763 DQLKSG
+763 GQLRSS
-769 DAAAGV
+769 DV
-775 DEDQLKD
+775 
-782 GDAATGTNADAFE
+782 ATGTDADAFE
-795 DEADDD
+795 TADDGD
-801 LNAFDD
+801 LDTFDD
-807 DAVPTYSEDADDD
+807 GAVPMFSEDADDD
-820 AYDDDDMLD
+820 AFDDEDMLD
-829 DNDLYDPEEDE
+829 DDDAYDLEEDE
-840 EVEDGD
+840 EVEAED
-846 HGSFIRNFYYG
+846 HGSFVRNFYYG
-857 QIPQFVVDEFGLT
+857 QIPQFVIDEFGLT
-870 PEIMEKN
+870 PDIMEKN
-877 KA
+877 KV

>member
-15 TKQRIWSLALAL
+15 TKQRIWNLALVL
-27 LLCFFVFPVA
+27 LLCFFTFPVT
-37 TALNISTIFRPENLN
+37 TALWSSTAFRPENLN
-52 SSGLPAE
+52 SSLPAD
-59 LALAQAQQDF
+59 LALAQAQRDF
-69 TREMLRVYSMKGGA
+69 TRDMLRMYSMKGGA

-89 LAAVVLAA
+89 IAAVVLAA
-97 SGFAYLHSKKTDFY
+97 SGFAYLHSKKKTDFY

-135 AYIGFLTIAAV
+135 AYLGFLTVAAV

-168 CFFALVYMTAILAML
+168 CFFALVYMTAILSML

-202 PVICMTVSA
+202 PVICMTISA
-211 YFSEYFTTF
+211 YFLEYFTTF

-232 RTSPVAWYVEACM
+232 WTSPVAWYVKACM
-245 SEHPGRMALWAML
+245 SSQPGRMALWAML

-280 HAMAFKV
+280 HAMAFPI

-293 FLIVVPSSLLLG
+293 FLIAVPSSLLLG
-305 AMFHSMMYEDGWTV
+305 AMFHLVMCEDGWTV

-357 VGVVFVIFRFDLFG
+357 VGVVFAIFRFDLFG

-405 YGEGWYGVSFDAMPS
+405 YTEGWYGVTFDAMPS
-420 STLAGQM
+420 STLADQM

-441 AAQGVHDAAQ
+441 AAQCVHDAAQ
-451 ARDRFLRGGGRSYDL
+451 ARDRFLRGGGRSYDV
-466 EDGDESFQNVTIAWH
+466 EEGDEAFHNVTIAWH
-481 LRNGRTVYRSYL
+481 LRNGRTVYRSYR
-493 VNVSGV
+493 VNVSSIK
-499 RTALEAVYD
+499 TALEAVYD
-508 LDAYKTAMYPVL
+508 LDAYKMAMYPVL

-544 GADVKAALTAGD
+544 GAD
-556 SAGSEKEAG
+556 
-565 SSVTDAAGDDIGPGG
+565 
-580 SADSMKAAL
+580 MKASL
-589 LAAYQEE
+589 LAAYQAE

-606 QEMPIAE
+606 CEMPIAE
-613 IQFKTNENQALIQ
+613 IQFKTNEQQALIQ

-641 YYYPIY
+641 FYYPIY
-647 PSFTKTIALLRACGT
+647 PSFTKTIALLRACGI

-683 AVSEEEMAPADTA
+683 AMSEEEMAPADTE
-696 LGQHQ
+696 LGQRQ

-708 RRAMLTVTDPEQIQE
+708 RRAMLTVTDPEQIRE
-723 ILAASASHSAVSLNP
+723 ILAASASRSIVSLNP
-738 LMETDSGMEIIV
+738 LMNTDDGMEICV
-750 DMKQSDAKYGVNV
+750 DMKRSDTKFAVNV
-763 DQLKSG
+763 DQLKSS
-769 DAAAGV
+769 
-775 DEDQLKD
+775 
-782 GDAATGTNADAFE
+782 DAATGAEAE
-795 DEADDD
+795 ALEGADDD
-801 LNAFDD
+801 DLDTFDD
-807 DAVPTYSEDADDD
+807 GAVSTYSEDADDD
-820 AYDDDDMLD
+820 AFDDDMFDDEMFDDDDAY
-829 DNDLYDPEEDE
+829 DLEEDE
-840 EVEDGD
+840 EVEAED
-846 HGSFIRNFYYG
+846 HGSFVRNFYYG
-857 QIPQFVVDEFGLT
+857 QIPQFVIDEFGLT
-870 PEIMEKN
+870 PDIMEKN
-877 KA
+877 KV

>member
-27 LLCFFVFPVA
+27 LLCFFAFPVT
-37 TALNISTIFRPENLN
+37 TALWSSTAFRPENLN
-52 SSGLPAE
+52 SSLPAD
-59 LALAQAQQDF
+59 LALAQAQRDF
-69 TREMLRVYSMKGGA
+69 TRDMLRMYSMKGGA

-89 LAAVVLAA
+89 IAAVVLAA
-97 SGFAYLHSKKTDFY
+97 SGFAYLHSKKKTDFY

-135 AYIGFLTIAAV
+135 AYLGFLTIAAV

-168 CFFALVYMTAILAML
+168 CFFALVYMTAILSML

-202 PVICMTVSA
+202 PVICMTISA

-232 RTSPVAWYVEACM
+232 RTSPVAWYVKACM
-245 SEHPGRMALWAML
+245 SSQPGRMALWAML

-265 LGMFLYRRRPSEAAG
+265 LGMLLYRRRPSEAAG
-280 HAMAFKV
+280 HAMAFPI

-293 FLIVVPSSLLLG
+293 FLIAVPSSLLLG
-305 AMFHSMMYEDGWTV
+305 AMFHSMMYENGWTV

-357 VGVVFVIFRFDLFG
+357 VGVVFAIFRFDLFG

-386 IYCDLLDPEA
+386 IYSDLLDPDA

-405 YGEGWYGVSFDAMPS
+405 YTEGWYGVTFDAMPS
-420 STLAGQM
+420 STLADEM

-466 EDGDESFQNVTIAWH
+466 EEGDEAFHNVTIAWH
-481 LRNGRTVYRSYL
+481 LRNGRTVYRSYR

-499 RTALEAVYD
+499 RAALEAVYN

-533 EEDECSHVKLS
+533 EEDECSHVKLA
-544 GADVKAALTAGD
+544 GADV
-556 SAGSEKEAG
+556 
-565 SSVTDAAGDDIGPGG
+565 
-580 SADSMKAAL
+580 KAAL

-606 QEMPIAE
+606 HEMPIAE
-613 IQFKTNENQALIQ
+613 IQFKTNEQQALIQ

-647 PSFTKTIALLRACGT
+647 PSFTKTIALLRACGV
-662 EVGGMVTP
+662 EVGGTVTP

-683 AVSEEEMAPADTA
+683 AVSEEEMAPADTE
-696 LGQHQ
+696 LGQRQ

-708 RRAMLTVTDPEQIQE
+708 SRAMLTVTDPEQIRE
-723 ILAASASHSAVSLNP
+723 ILAASASHSVVSLNP
-738 LMETDSGMEIIV
+738 LTETDCGMEIVV
-750 DMKQSDAKYGVNV
+750 DMKRSDTKFTVNV
-763 DQLKSG
+763 GQLRSS
-769 DAAAGV
+769 DV
-775 DEDQLKD
+775 
-782 GDAATGTNADAFE
+782 ATGTDADAFE
-795 DEADDD
+795 TADDD
-801 LNAFDD
+801 DLDTLDD
-807 DAVPTYSEDADDD
+807 GAVPMFSEDADDD
-820 AYDDDDMLD
+820 AFDDEDMLD
-829 DNDLYDPEEDE
+829 DDDAYDLEEDE
-840 EVEDGD
+840 EVEAED
-846 HGSFIRNFYYG
+846 HGSFVRNFYYG
-857 QIPQFVVDEFGLT
+857 QIPQFVIDEFGLT
-870 PEIMEKN
+870 PDIMEKN
-877 KA
+877 KV

>member
-15 TKQRIWSLALAL
+15 TKQRIWNLALVL
-27 LLCFFVFPVA
+27 LLCFFTFPVT
-37 TALNISTIFRPENLN
+37 TALWSSTAFRPENLN
-52 SSGLPAE
+52 SSLPAD
-59 LALAQAQQDF
+59 LALAQAQRDF
-69 TREMLRVYSMKGGA
+69 TRDMLRMYSMKGGA

-89 LAAVVLAA
+89 IAAVVLAA
-97 SGFAYLHSKKTDFY
+97 SGFAYLHSKKKTDFY

-135 AYIGFLTIAAV
+135 AYLGFLTVAAV

-168 CFFALVYMTAILAML
+168 CFFALVYMTAILSML

-193 GTGVLFSWG
+193 GIGVLFSWG
-202 PVICMTVSA
+202 PVICMTISA
-211 YFSEYFTTF
+211 YFLEYFTTF

-232 RTSPVAWYVEACM
+232 RTSPVAWYVKACM
-245 SEHPGRMALWAML
+245 SSQPGRMALWALL

-265 LGMFLYRRRPSEAAG
+265 LGMLLYRRRPSEAAG
-280 HAMAFKV
+280 HAMAFPI

-293 FLIVVPSSLLLG
+293 FLIAVPSSLLLG
-305 AMFHSMMYEDGWTV
+305 AMFHLVMCEDGWTV

-357 VGVVFVIFRFDLFG
+357 VGVVFAIFRFDLFG

-386 IYCDLLDPEA
+386 IYCDLLDPDA
-396 TSQYHSTVE
+396 RSQYHSTVE
-405 YGEGWYGVSFDAMPS
+405 YTEGWYGVTFDAMPS
-420 STLAGQM
+420 STLADQM

-451 ARDRFLRGGGRSYDL
+451 ARDRFLRGGGRSYDV
-466 EDGDESFQNVTIAWH
+466 EEGDEAFHNVTIAWH
-481 LRNGRTVYRSYL
+481 LRNGRTVYRSYR

-499 RTALEAVYD
+499 RAALEAVYD

-544 GADVKAALTAGD
+544 GAD
-556 SAGSEKEAG
+556 
-565 SSVTDAAGDDIGPGG
+565 
-580 SADSMKAAL
+580 MKASL

-596 LKALTSETRA
+596 LKVLTSETRA
-606 QEMPIAE
+606 HEMPIAE
-613 IQFKTNENQALIQ
+613 IQFKTNEQQALIQ

-647 PSFTKTIALLRACGT
+647 PSFTKTIALLRACGV

-683 AVSEEEMAPADTA
+683 SVSEEEMAPADTE
-696 LGQHQ
+696 LGQRQ

-708 RRAMLTVTDPEQIQE
+708 RRAMLTVTDPEQIRE
-723 ILAASASHSAVSLNP
+723 ILAASASRSIVSLNP
-738 LMETDSGMEIIV
+738 LMNTDDGMEICV
-750 DMKQSDAKYGVNV
+750 DMKRSDTKFAVNVGQLKSSDAATDTDA
-763 DQLKSG
+763 DQLKSS
-769 DAAAGV
+769 DATANT
-775 DEDQLKD
+775 D
-782 GDAATGTNADAFE
+782 ADAVEAGDNDDPDTF
-795 DEADDD
+795 DDGAVPTVSADADD
-801 LNAFDD
+801 NAFDD
-807 DAVPTYSEDADDD
+807 DMF
-820 AYDDDDMLD
+820 DDDD
-829 DNDLYDPEEDE
+829 LYDSEEDE
-840 EVEDGD
+840 EIEAEDR
-846 HGSFIRNFYYG
+846 GSFSRNFYYG
-857 QIPQFVVDEFGLT
+857 QIPQFVMDEFGLT
-870 PEIMEKN
+870 PDIMEKN
-877 KA
+877 KV

>member
-89 LAAVVLAA
+89 MAAVVLAA
-97 SGFAYLHSKKTDFY
+97 SGFAYLHSKKKTDFY

-146 MIRVKGVPF
+146 MIRAKGVPF

-168 CFFALVYMTAILAML
+168 CFFALVYMTAIMAML

-202 PVICMTVSA
+202 PVICMTISA

-245 SEHPGRMALWAML
+245 SSQPGRMALGALIM
-258 AAAVLFL
+258 AAVLFV
-265 LGMFLYRRRPSEAAG
+265 LGMLLYRRRPSEAAG
-280 HAMAFKV
+280 HAMAFPI

-293 FLIVVPSSLLLG
+293 FLIAVPSSLLLG

-336 YHFDFK
+336 YHFDFR

-386 IYCDLLDPEA
+386 IYCDLLDPDA

-405 YGEGWYGVSFDAMPS
+405 YTEGWYGVTFDAMPS
-420 STLAGQM
+420 STLAGEM

-441 AAQGVHDAAQ
+441 AAQGVHDAAE
-451 ARDRFLRGGGRSYDL
+451 ARDRFLRGHGRSY
-466 EDGDESFQNVTIAWH
+466 EVEEGDTAFHNVTIAWH

-499 RTALEAVYD
+499 KTALEAVYD

-544 GADVKAALTAGD
+544 GADVKAAL
-556 SAGSEKEAG
+556 
-565 SSVTDAAGDDIGPGG
+565 
-580 SADSMKAAL
+580 

-596 LKALTSETRA
+596 LKALTSETRTR
-606 QEMPIAE
+606 EMPIAE

-647 PSFTKTIALLRACGT
+647 PSFTKTIALLRACGI

-683 AVSEEEMAPADTA
+683 ALSEDELAPADTE
-696 LGQHQ
+696 LGQRQ
-701 RKYLSDD
+701 RKYLSGTD
-708 RRAMLTVTDPEQIQE
+708 RPSVTVTDPAEIQE
-723 ILAASASHSAVSLNP
+723 ILAASTSCSVTSLNP
-738 LMETDSGMEIIV
+738 LMDTDDGMEIAV
-750 DMKQSDAKYGVNV
+750 DLKKSDTKQGVNV
-763 DQLKSG
+763 DQLMDSDTASG
-769 DAAAGV
+769 TEADP
-775 DEDQLKD
+775 LKD
-782 GDAATGTNADAFE
+782 GTDAEALEDA
-795 DEADDD
+795 ADDD

-807 DAVPTYSEDADDD
+807 GAVPTFSDNDADADD
-820 AYDDDDMLD
+820 AYDDAYEMD
-829 DNDLYDPEEDE
+829 DE
-840 EVEDGD
+840 EIDD
-846 HGSFIRNFYYG
+846 HGSFSRSFFYG
-857 QIPQFVVDEFGLT
+857 QIPQCVMDEFGLT
-870 PEIMEKN
+870 PDIMEKN
-877 KA
+877 KV

>member
-1 MTSRSLFFK
+1 M
-10 YMKEN
+10 
-15 TKQRIWSLALAL
+15 
-27 LLCFFVFPVA
+27 
-37 TALNISTIFRPENLN
+37 
-52 SSGLPAE
+52 
-59 LALAQAQQDF
+59 
-69 TREMLRVYSMKGGA
+69 
-83 LAFMLT
+83 
-89 LAAVVLAA
+89 
-97 SGFAYLHSKKTDFY
+97 
-111 HSLPI
+111 
-116 RREMLYAVT
+116 
-125 CLNGFLYMAV
+125 
-135 AYIGFLTIAAV
+135 
-146 MIRVKGVPF
+146 
-155 DWGSLYLASVEHL
+155 
-168 CFFALVYMTAILAML
+168 
-183 LTGNLVVGLL
+183 
-193 GTGVLFSWG
+193 
-202 PVICMTVSA
+202 
-211 YFSEYFTTF
+211 
-220 YGDDSFLLALSE
+220 
-232 RTSPVAWYVEACM
+232 
-245 SEHPGRMALWAML
+245 
-258 AAAVLFL
+258 
-265 LGMFLYRRRPSEAAG
+265 
-280 HAMAFKV
+280 
-287 TEPIIR
+287 
-293 FLIVVPSSLLLG
+293 
-305 AMFHSMMYEDGWTV
+305 
-319 FGLVCGLLL
+319 
-328 VSCIIEII
+328 SCIIEII

-420 STLAGQM
+420 STLADKM

-499 RTALEAVYD
+499 KTALEAVYD

-683 AVSEEEMAPADTA
+683 AVSEEEMAAADTA
-696 LGQHQ
+696 LGQRQ

>member
-15 TKQRIWSLALAL
+15 TKQRIWSLALVL
-27 LLCFFVFPVA
+27 LLCFFAFPVT
-37 TALNISTIFRPENLN
+37 TALWSSTAFRPENLN
-52 SSGLPAE
+52 SSLPAD
-59 LALAQAQQDF
+59 LALAQAQRDF
-69 TREMLRVYSMKGGA
+69 TRDMLRMYSMKGGA

-89 LAAVVLAA
+89 IAAVVLAA
-97 SGFAYLHSKKTDFY
+97 SGFAYLHSKKKTDFY

-168 CFFALVYMTAILAML
+168 CFFALVYMTAILSML

-202 PVICMTVSA
+202 PVICMTISA

-232 RTSPVAWYVEACM
+232 RTSPVAWYVKACM
-245 SEHPGRMALWAML
+245 SSQPGRMALWAML

-265 LGMFLYRRRPSEAAG
+265 LGMLLYRRRPSEAAG
-280 HAMAFKV
+280 HAMAFPI

-293 FLIVVPSSLLLG
+293 FLIAVPSSLLLG

-357 VGVVFVIFRFDLFG
+357 VGVVFAIFRFDLFG

-386 IYCDLLDPEA
+386 IYCDLLDPDA

-405 YGEGWYGVSFDAMPS
+405 YTEGWYGVTFDAMPS
-420 STLAGQM
+420 STLADEM

-441 AAQGVHDAAQ
+441 AAQGVHDAAED
-451 ARDRFLRGGGRSYDL
+451 RDRFLRGHGRSYDL
-466 EDGDESFQNVTIAWH
+466 EEGDEAFHNVTIAWH
-481 LRNGRTVYRSYL
+481 LRNGRTVYRSYR

-499 RTALEAVYD
+499 RAALEAVYD

-533 EEDECSHVKLS
+533 EEDECSHVKLA
-544 GADVKAALTAGD
+544 GADV
-556 SAGSEKEAG
+556 
-565 SSVTDAAGDDIGPGG
+565 
-580 SADSMKAAL
+580 KAAL

-606 QEMPIAE
+606 HEMPIAE
-613 IQFKTNENQALIQ
+613 IQFKTNEQQALIQ

-647 PSFTKTIALLRACGT
+647 PSFTKTIALLRACGV
-662 EVGGMVTP
+662 EVGGTVTP

-683 AVSEEEMAPADTA
+683 SVSEDEMAPADTE
-696 LGQHQ
+696 LGQRQ

-708 RRAMLTVTDPEQIQE
+708 SRAMLTVTDPEQIRE
-723 ILAASASHSAVSLNP
+723 ILAASASHSVVSLNP
-738 LMETDSGMEIIV
+738 LAETDCGMEIVV
-750 DMKQSDAKYGVNV
+750 DMKRSDTKFTVNV
-763 DQLKSG
+763 GQLRSS
-769 DAAAGV
+769 DV
-775 DEDQLKD
+775 
-782 GDAATGTNADAFE
+782 ATGTDADAFE
-795 DEADDD
+795 TADDGD
-801 LNAFDD
+801 LDTFDD
-807 DAVPTYSEDADDD
+807 GAVPMFSEDADDD
-820 AYDDDDMLD
+820 AFDDEDMLD
-829 DNDLYDPEEDE
+829 DDDAYDLEEDE
-840 EVEDGD
+840 EVEAED
-846 HGSFIRNFYYG
+846 HGSFVRNFYYG
-857 QIPQFVVDEFGLT
+857 QIPQFVIDEFGLT
-870 PEIMEKN
+870 PDIMEKN
-877 KA
+877 KV